1 MANITLD
8 ARQQQKH
15 DTSTNFNNAN
25 KLYLEGEFLVETDTG
40 KVKIGDGT
48 LGYKSLPYTIGTR
61 VPEGAKFT
69 DTTYTAGTG
78 LSLNGTSF
86 SISNSGVTAGSYGP
100 SQDSS
105 VGFGDSIDVP
115 YISVNSRGQIT
126 SADSRSITL
135 PAEPT
140 PASIGAANKIHT
152 HPTRDV
158 FKNATDNWAGS
169 VSAID
174 VPKIN
179 SIRSPKSAFLP
190 ANCITVEYSSNGGST
205 WSDYGL
211 TDVQKQ
217 DLFALSTSSNIKLSK
232 SSPVST
238 NDCVRI
244 TIEPLDRYVSFDQLY
259 VWFST
264 GSHTCALDLERSTI
278 GAKDTFSFIR
288 KDVPLGGWSGPNVIN
303 FPYGTFGGGTSQ
315 TNNAY
320 KYRITFKTIKL
331 GSSTQSPTISD
342 IRFYGENAWII
353 PNDMVKNDYP
363 FSWDRDMNVNFP
375 KQLKEQ
381 GKRVYSENNKPTP
394 DAIGAEPAFTKNTA
408 FNKNFGTT
416 AGTVCQGNDSR
427 LSNARPASDV
437 SAWAKEPNKPTYT
450 PTEVGVIGTA
460 PTSGQVAVFDGTT
473 GKIKST
479 GFTIAS
485 SVPSGAKFTD
495 TTYSAATSTVLGL
508 VKVGYTESGK
518 NYPVEL
524 DADDKMFVNVPWT
537 DTTYSVAT
545 VSEDGLM
552 PKIPSSSAQYLNGMG
567 QWSTPPDTKYT
578 NFVGSGSEA
587 KSGLVPSP
595 GTTAGTTKYLRED
608 GTWSVPPDT
617 TYIAGRAIE
626 ISQGAISVTS
636 SGVSSG
642 AYGLTDSTSV
652 NIGTS
657 FTVPGFVVDQCGRL
671 TQAYSR
677 TVTVNA
683 PNMTGA
689 TTSAAG
695 TAGLVPT
702 PTAGKP
708 TRYLCSTGEWSIPT
722 GTIYNGSTTI
732 SVKPSTT
739 DGEYNIYLAALFPG
753 TTSQSVGPSAS
764 GTINFGSAFNVP
776 YITIDQYGR
785 ITALANRSMILSGA
799 LASSSAPGLCPKLDS
814 GHPSYYLNANGTW
827 SLPRGR
833 VYGVKGEAET
843 DYREGQV
850 NITAA
855 NVGALAL
862 TGGTVSGSTTFSNN
876 VTINGELN
884 YDGGFY

>member
-135 PAEPT
+135 PSEPT
-140 PASIGAANKIHT
+140 P
-152 HPTRDV
+152 
-158 FKNATDNWAGS
+158 
-169 VSAID
+169 
-174 VPKIN
+174 
-179 SIRSPKSAFLP
+179 
-190 ANCITVEYSSNGGST
+190 
-205 WSDYGL
+205 
-211 TDVQKQ
+211 
-217 DLFALSTSSNIKLSK
+217 TS
-232 SSPVST
+232 
-238 NDCVRI
+238 
-244 TIEPLDRYVSFDQLY
+244 
-259 VWFST
+259 
-264 GSHTCALDLERSTI
+264 
-278 GAKDTFSFIR
+278 
-288 KDVPLGGWSGPNVIN
+288 
-303 FPYGTFGGGTSQ
+303 
-315 TNNAY
+315 
-320 KYRITFKTIKL
+320 
-331 GSSTQSPTISD
+331 
-342 IRFYGENAWII
+342 
-353 PNDMVKNDYP
+353 
-363 FSWDRDMNVNFP
+363 
-375 KQLKEQ
+375 
-381 GKRVYSENNKPTP
+381 
-394 DAIGAEPAFTKNTA
+394 IGAEPAFAKNTA
-408 FNKNFGTT
+408 FNKNFGTA
-416 AGTVCQGNDSR
+416 AGTVCQGDDSR

-450 PTEVGVIGTA
+450 PTEVGVIGTV

-495 TTYSAATSTVLGL
+495 TTYSAATSTALGL
-508 VKVGYTESGK
+508 VKVGYTESGR

-545 VSEDGLM
+545 TSANGLM
-552 PKIPSSSAQYLNGMG
+552 SSDDKTKLDGIADNANNYSLPVATSSVRGGIKIGYTESGKNYPVELSNEQAYVNVP
-567 QWSTPPDTKYT
+567 WEDTTYSVFT
-578 NFVGSGSEA
+578 GATTTAAGT
-587 KSGLVPSP
+587 SGLVPAP
-595 GTTAGTTKYLRED
+595 
-608 GTWSVPPDT
+608 
-617 TYIAGRAIE
+617 
-626 ISQGAISVTS
+626 TS
-636 SGVSSG
+636 GQS
-642 AYGLTDSTSV
+642 
-652 NIGTS
+652 
-657 FTVPGFVVDQCGRL
+657 
-671 TQAYSR
+671 
-677 TVTVNA
+677 
-683 PNMTGA
+683 
-689 TTSAAG
+689 
-695 TAGLVPT
+695 
-702 PTAGKP
+702 
-708 TRYLCSTGEWSIPT
+708 TRYLCSDGEWSIPT
-722 GTIYNGSTTI
+722 GSIYKGSTAI
-732 SVKPSTT
+732 SVKPSTV
-739 DGEYNIYLAALFPG
+739 DGEYNIYLVALFPG

-799 LASSSAPGLCPKLDS
+799 LASGSAPGLCPKLDS
-814 GHPSYYLNANGTW
+814 AHPSYYLNANGSW

>member
-135 PAEPT
+135 PSEPT
-140 PASIGAANKIHT
+140 P
-152 HPTRDV
+152 
-158 FKNATDNWAGS
+158 
-169 VSAID
+169 
-174 VPKIN
+174 
-179 SIRSPKSAFLP
+179 
-190 ANCITVEYSSNGGST
+190 
-205 WSDYGL
+205 
-211 TDVQKQ
+211 
-217 DLFALSTSSNIKLSK
+217 TS
-232 SSPVST
+232 
-238 NDCVRI
+238 
-244 TIEPLDRYVSFDQLY
+244 
-259 VWFST
+259 
-264 GSHTCALDLERSTI
+264 
-278 GAKDTFSFIR
+278 
-288 KDVPLGGWSGPNVIN
+288 
-303 FPYGTFGGGTSQ
+303 
-315 TNNAY
+315 
-320 KYRITFKTIKL
+320 
-331 GSSTQSPTISD
+331 
-342 IRFYGENAWII
+342 
-353 PNDMVKNDYP
+353 
-363 FSWDRDMNVNFP
+363 
-375 KQLKEQ
+375 
-381 GKRVYSENNKPTP
+381 
-394 DAIGAEPAFTKNTA
+394 IGAEPAFAKNTA
-408 FNKNFGTT
+408 FNKNFGSA

-537 DTTYSVAT
+537 DTNTTYSQATSSTLGLIKIGYTESGKNYPIELNTSGQAFVNVPWTDTTYSVAT
-545 VSEDGLM
+545 TSANGLM
-552 PKIPSSSAQYLNGMG
+552 SSDDKTKLDGIADNANNYSLPVATSSVRGGIKIGYTESGKNYPVELSNEQAYVNVP
-567 QWSTPPDTKYT
+567 WEDTTYSVFT
-578 NFVGSGSEA
+578 GATTTAAGT
-587 KSGLVPSP
+587 SGLVPAP
-595 GTTAGTTKYLRED
+595 
-608 GTWSVPPDT
+608 
-617 TYIAGRAIE
+617 
-626 ISQGAISVTS
+626 TS
-636 SGVSSG
+636 GQS
-642 AYGLTDSTSV
+642 
-652 NIGTS
+652 
-657 FTVPGFVVDQCGRL
+657 
-671 TQAYSR
+671 
-677 TVTVNA
+677 
-683 PNMTGA
+683 
-689 TTSAAG
+689 
-695 TAGLVPT
+695 
-702 PTAGKP
+702 
-708 TRYLCSTGEWSIPT
+708 TRYLCSDGEWSIPT
-722 GTIYNGSTTI
+722 GSIYKGSTAI

-739 DGEYNIYLAALFPG
+739 DGEYNIYLVALFPG

-814 GHPSYYLNANGTW
+814 SHPSYYLNANGNW

-855 NVGALAL
+855 NIGALSL
-862 TGGTVSGSTTFSNN
+862 SSGGTVAGATTFSSD
-876 VTINGELN
+876 VTISGELN

>member
-135 PAEPT
+135 P
-140 PASIGAANKIHT
+140 S
-152 HPTRDV
+152 
-158 FKNATDNWAGS
+158 
-169 VSAID
+169 
-174 VPKIN
+174 
-179 SIRSPKSAFLP
+179 
-190 ANCITVEYSSNGGST
+190 
-205 WSDYGL
+205 
-211 TDVQKQ
+211 
-217 DLFALSTSSNIKLSK
+217 
-232 SSPVST
+232 
-238 NDCVRI
+238 
-244 TIEPLDRYVSFDQLY
+244 
-259 VWFST
+259 
-264 GSHTCALDLERSTI
+264 
-278 GAKDTFSFIR
+278 
-288 KDVPLGGWSGPNVIN
+288 
-303 FPYGTFGGGTSQ
+303 
-315 TNNAY
+315 
-320 KYRITFKTIKL
+320 
-331 GSSTQSPTISD
+331 
-342 IRFYGENAWII
+342 
-353 PNDMVKNDYP
+353 
-363 FSWDRDMNVNFP
+363 
-375 KQLKEQ
+375 
-381 GKRVYSENNKPTP
+381 KPTP
-394 DAIGAEPAFTKNTA
+394 TSIGAEPAFAKNTA
-408 FNKNFGTT
+408 FNKNFGSA

-437 SAWAKEPNKPTYT
+437 SAWAKAPNKPTYT

-495 TTYSAATSTVLGL
+495 TTYSAATSTALGL
-508 VKVGYTESGK
+508 VKVGYTESGR

-537 DTTYSVAT
+537 DTNTTYSQATSSTLGLIKIGYTESGKNYPIELNTSGQAYVNVPWKDTTYSVFTGAT
-545 VSEDGLM
+545 TTAAG
-552 PKIPSSSAQYLNGMG
+552 
-567 QWSTPPDTKYT
+567 T
-578 NFVGSGSEA
+578 
-587 KSGLVPSP
+587 SGLVPAP
-595 GTTAGTTKYLRED
+595 
-608 GTWSVPPDT
+608 
-617 TYIAGRAIE
+617 
-626 ISQGAISVTS
+626 TS
-636 SGVSSG
+636 GQS
-642 AYGLTDSTSV
+642 
-652 NIGTS
+652 
-657 FTVPGFVVDQCGRL
+657 
-671 TQAYSR
+671 
-677 TVTVNA
+677 
-683 PNMTGA
+683 
-689 TTSAAG
+689 
-695 TAGLVPT
+695 
-702 PTAGKP
+702 
-708 TRYLCSTGEWSIPT
+708 TRYLCSDGEWSIPT
-722 GTIYNGSTTI
+722 GSIYKGSTAI

-739 DGEYNIYLAALFPG
+739 DGEYNIYLVALFPG

-827 SLPRGR
+827 SAPRGR
-833 VYGVKGEAET
+833 VYGVKGNAET
-843 DYREGQV
+843 AYREGQV
-850 NITAA
+850 NLTAA
-855 NVGALAL
+855 NIGALPI
-862 TGGTVSGSTTFSNN
+862 TGGTVSGATTFSDT
-876 VTINGELN
+876 VTLSTAGSIIYDDGF
-884 YDGGFY
+884 YDG

>member
-1 MANITLD
+1 MANITLN

-135 PAEPT
+135 PSEPT
-140 PASIGAANKIHT
+140 PAS
-152 HPTRDV
+152 
-158 FKNATDNWAGS
+158 
-169 VSAID
+169 
-174 VPKIN
+174 
-179 SIRSPKSAFLP
+179 
-190 ANCITVEYSSNGGST
+190 
-205 WSDYGL
+205 
-211 TDVQKQ
+211 
-217 DLFALSTSSNIKLSK
+217 
-232 SSPVST
+232 
-238 NDCVRI
+238 
-244 TIEPLDRYVSFDQLY
+244 
-259 VWFST
+259 
-264 GSHTCALDLERSTI
+264 
-278 GAKDTFSFIR
+278 
-288 KDVPLGGWSGPNVIN
+288 
-303 FPYGTFGGGTSQ
+303 
-315 TNNAY
+315 
-320 KYRITFKTIKL
+320 
-331 GSSTQSPTISD
+331 
-342 IRFYGENAWII
+342 
-353 PNDMVKNDYP
+353 
-363 FSWDRDMNVNFP
+363 
-375 KQLKEQ
+375 
-381 GKRVYSENNKPTP
+381 
-394 DAIGAEPAFTKNTA
+394 IGAEPAFTKNTA
-408 FNKNFGTT
+408 FNKNFGTS
-416 AGTVCQGNDSR
+416 AGTVCQGDDSR

-450 PTEVGVIGTA
+450 PTEVGVIGTV

-495 TTYSAATSTVLGL
+495 TTYSAATSTALGL
-508 VKVGYTESGK
+508 VKVGYTESGR

-537 DTTYSVAT
+537 DTNTTYSQATSSTLGLIKVGYTESGKNYPIELNTSGQAYVNVPWEDTTYSVFTGAT
-545 VSEDGLM
+545 TTAAG
-552 PKIPSSSAQYLNGMG
+552 
-567 QWSTPPDTKYT
+567 T
-578 NFVGSGSEA
+578 
-587 KSGLVPSP
+587 SGLVPAP
-595 GTTAGTTKYLRED
+595 
-608 GTWSVPPDT
+608 
-617 TYIAGRAIE
+617 
-626 ISQGAISVTS
+626 TS
-636 SGVSSG
+636 GQS
-642 AYGLTDSTSV
+642 
-652 NIGTS
+652 
-657 FTVPGFVVDQCGRL
+657 
-671 TQAYSR
+671 
-677 TVTVNA
+677 
-683 PNMTGA
+683 
-689 TTSAAG
+689 
-695 TAGLVPT
+695 
-702 PTAGKP
+702 

-722 GTIYNGSTTI
+722 GTIYNGSTAI

-739 DGEYNIYLAALFPG
+739 DGEYNIYLVALFPG

-776 YITIDQYGR
+776 HITIDQYGR

-827 SLPRGR
+827 SAPRGR
-833 VYGVKGEAET
+833 VYGVKGNAET
-843 DYREGQV
+843 AYREGQV
-850 NITAA
+850 NLTAA
-855 NVGALAL
+855 NIGALSL
-862 TGGTVSGSTTFSNN
+862 SSGGTVSGLTTFESR
-876 VTINGELN
+876 VTITQAGFLT
-884 YDGGFY
+884 YDDGFY

>member
-135 PAEPT
+135 P
-140 PASIGAANKIHT
+140 S
-152 HPTRDV
+152 
-158 FKNATDNWAGS
+158 
-169 VSAID
+169 
-174 VPKIN
+174 
-179 SIRSPKSAFLP
+179 
-190 ANCITVEYSSNGGST
+190 
-205 WSDYGL
+205 
-211 TDVQKQ
+211 
-217 DLFALSTSSNIKLSK
+217 
-232 SSPVST
+232 
-238 NDCVRI
+238 
-244 TIEPLDRYVSFDQLY
+244 
-259 VWFST
+259 
-264 GSHTCALDLERSTI
+264 
-278 GAKDTFSFIR
+278 
-288 KDVPLGGWSGPNVIN
+288 
-303 FPYGTFGGGTSQ
+303 
-315 TNNAY
+315 
-320 KYRITFKTIKL
+320 
-331 GSSTQSPTISD
+331 
-342 IRFYGENAWII
+342 
-353 PNDMVKNDYP
+353 
-363 FSWDRDMNVNFP
+363 
-375 KQLKEQ
+375 
-381 GKRVYSENNKPTP
+381 KPTP
-394 DAIGAEPAFTKNTA
+394 TSIGAEPAFAKNTA
-408 FNKNFGTT
+408 FNKNFGSA

-537 DTTYSVAT
+537 DTDTTYSQATSSTLGLIKIGYTESGKNYPVELNTSGQAFVNVPWTDTTYPVATTSANGLMSSVDKRKLDGIADNANNYSLPVATSSVRGGIKIGYTESGKNYPIKLSNEQAYVNVPWTDTTYSVFTGAT
-545 VSEDGLM
+545 TTAAG
-552 PKIPSSSAQYLNGMG
+552 
-567 QWSTPPDTKYT
+567 T
-578 NFVGSGSEA
+578 
-587 KSGLVPSP
+587 SGLVPAP
-595 GTTAGTTKYLRED
+595 
-608 GTWSVPPDT
+608 
-617 TYIAGRAIE
+617 
-626 ISQGAISVTS
+626 TS
-636 SGVSSG
+636 GQS
-642 AYGLTDSTSV
+642 
-652 NIGTS
+652 
-657 FTVPGFVVDQCGRL
+657 
-671 TQAYSR
+671 
-677 TVTVNA
+677 
-683 PNMTGA
+683 
-689 TTSAAG
+689 
-695 TAGLVPT
+695 
-702 PTAGKP
+702 
-708 TRYLCSTGEWSIPT
+708 TRYLCSDGEWSIPT
-722 GTIYNGSTTI
+722 GSIYKGSTAI

-739 DGEYNIYLAALFPG
+739 DGEYNIYLVALFPG

-827 SLPRGR
+827 SAPRGR
-833 VYGVKGEAET
+833 VYGVKGNAET
-843 DYREGQV
+843 AYREGQV

>member
-135 PAEPT
+135 PSEPT
-140 PASIGAANKIHT
+140 P
-152 HPTRDV
+152 
-158 FKNATDNWAGS
+158 
-169 VSAID
+169 
-174 VPKIN
+174 
-179 SIRSPKSAFLP
+179 
-190 ANCITVEYSSNGGST
+190 
-205 WSDYGL
+205 
-211 TDVQKQ
+211 
-217 DLFALSTSSNIKLSK
+217 TS
-232 SSPVST
+232 
-238 NDCVRI
+238 
-244 TIEPLDRYVSFDQLY
+244 
-259 VWFST
+259 
-264 GSHTCALDLERSTI
+264 
-278 GAKDTFSFIR
+278 
-288 KDVPLGGWSGPNVIN
+288 
-303 FPYGTFGGGTSQ
+303 
-315 TNNAY
+315 
-320 KYRITFKTIKL
+320 
-331 GSSTQSPTISD
+331 
-342 IRFYGENAWII
+342 
-353 PNDMVKNDYP
+353 
-363 FSWDRDMNVNFP
+363 
-375 KQLKEQ
+375 
-381 GKRVYSENNKPTP
+381 
-394 DAIGAEPAFTKNTA
+394 IGAEPAFAKNTA
-408 FNKNFGTT
+408 FNKNFGSA

-537 DTTYSVAT
+537 DTNTTYSQATSSTLGLIKIGYTESGKNYPIELNTSGQAYVNVPWEDTTYSVFTGAT
-545 VSEDGLM
+545 TTAAG
-552 PKIPSSSAQYLNGMG
+552 
-567 QWSTPPDTKYT
+567 T
-578 NFVGSGSEA
+578 
-587 KSGLVPSP
+587 SGLVPAP
-595 GTTAGTTKYLRED
+595 
-608 GTWSVPPDT
+608 
-617 TYIAGRAIE
+617 
-626 ISQGAISVTS
+626 TS
-636 SGVSSG
+636 GQS
-642 AYGLTDSTSV
+642 
-652 NIGTS
+652 
-657 FTVPGFVVDQCGRL
+657 
-671 TQAYSR
+671 
-677 TVTVNA
+677 
-683 PNMTGA
+683 
-689 TTSAAG
+689 
-695 TAGLVPT
+695 
-702 PTAGKP
+702 

-722 GTIYNGSTTI
+722 GTIYNGSTAI
-732 SVKPSTT
+732 SVKPSTV
-739 DGEYNIYLAALFPG
+739 DGEYNIYLVALFPG

-776 YITIDQYGR
+776 HITIDQYGR

-827 SLPRGR
+827 SAPRGR
-833 VYGVKGEAET
+833 VYGVKGESET

>member
-135 PAEPT
+135 PSEPT
-140 PASIGAANKIHT
+140 P
-152 HPTRDV
+152 
-158 FKNATDNWAGS
+158 
-169 VSAID
+169 
-174 VPKIN
+174 
-179 SIRSPKSAFLP
+179 
-190 ANCITVEYSSNGGST
+190 
-205 WSDYGL
+205 
-211 TDVQKQ
+211 
-217 DLFALSTSSNIKLSK
+217 TS
-232 SSPVST
+232 
-238 NDCVRI
+238 
-244 TIEPLDRYVSFDQLY
+244 
-259 VWFST
+259 
-264 GSHTCALDLERSTI
+264 
-278 GAKDTFSFIR
+278 
-288 KDVPLGGWSGPNVIN
+288 
-303 FPYGTFGGGTSQ
+303 
-315 TNNAY
+315 
-320 KYRITFKTIKL
+320 
-331 GSSTQSPTISD
+331 
-342 IRFYGENAWII
+342 
-353 PNDMVKNDYP
+353 
-363 FSWDRDMNVNFP
+363 
-375 KQLKEQ
+375 
-381 GKRVYSENNKPTP
+381 
-394 DAIGAEPAFTKNTA
+394 IGAEPAFAKNTA
-408 FNKNFGTT
+408 FNKNFGSA

-495 TTYSAATSTVLGL
+495 TTYSAATSTALGL
-508 VKVGYTESGK
+508 VKVGYTESGR

-537 DTTYSVAT
+537 DTNTTYSQATSSTLGLIKIGYTESGKNYPIELNTSGQAYVNVPWEDTTYSV
-545 VSEDGLM
+545 
-552 PKIPSSSAQYLNGMG
+552 
-567 QWSTPPDTKYT
+567 
-578 NFVGSGSEA
+578 F
-587 KSGLVPSP
+587 
-595 GTTAGTTKYLRED
+595 
-608 GTWSVPPDT
+608 
-617 TYIAGRAIE
+617 
-626 ISQGAISVTS
+626 
-636 SGVSSG
+636 
-642 AYGLTDSTSV
+642 
-652 NIGTS
+652 
-657 FTVPGFVVDQCGRL
+657 
-671 TQAYSR
+671 
-677 TVTVNA
+677 
-683 PNMTGA
+683 TGA

-739 DGEYNIYLAALFPG
+739 DGEYNIYLVALFPG

-814 GHPSYYLNANGTW
+814 SHPSYYLNANGNW

>member
-1 MANITLD
+1 MANITLG

-135 PAEPT
+135 PSEPT
-140 PASIGAANKIHT
+140 P
-152 HPTRDV
+152 
-158 FKNATDNWAGS
+158 
-169 VSAID
+169 
-174 VPKIN
+174 
-179 SIRSPKSAFLP
+179 
-190 ANCITVEYSSNGGST
+190 
-205 WSDYGL
+205 
-211 TDVQKQ
+211 
-217 DLFALSTSSNIKLSK
+217 TS
-232 SSPVST
+232 
-238 NDCVRI
+238 
-244 TIEPLDRYVSFDQLY
+244 
-259 VWFST
+259 
-264 GSHTCALDLERSTI
+264 
-278 GAKDTFSFIR
+278 
-288 KDVPLGGWSGPNVIN
+288 
-303 FPYGTFGGGTSQ
+303 
-315 TNNAY
+315 
-320 KYRITFKTIKL
+320 
-331 GSSTQSPTISD
+331 
-342 IRFYGENAWII
+342 
-353 PNDMVKNDYP
+353 
-363 FSWDRDMNVNFP
+363 
-375 KQLKEQ
+375 
-381 GKRVYSENNKPTP
+381 
-394 DAIGAEPAFTKNTA
+394 IGAEPAFTKNTA
-408 FNKNFGTT
+408 FNKNFGTA
-416 AGTVCQGNDSR
+416 AGTVCQGDDSR

-450 PTEVGVIGTA
+450 PTEVGVIGTV

-495 TTYSAATSTVLGL
+495 TTYSAATSTALGL
-508 VKVGYTESGK
+508 VKVGYTESGR

-537 DTTYSVAT
+537 DTNTTYSQATSSTLGLIKIGYTESGKNYPIELNTSGQAYVNVPWEDTTYSVFTGAT
-545 VSEDGLM
+545 TTAAG
-552 PKIPSSSAQYLNGMG
+552 
-567 QWSTPPDTKYT
+567 T
-578 NFVGSGSEA
+578 
-587 KSGLVPSP
+587 SGLVPAP
-595 GTTAGTTKYLRED
+595 
-608 GTWSVPPDT
+608 
-617 TYIAGRAIE
+617 
-626 ISQGAISVTS
+626 TS
-636 SGVSSG
+636 GQS
-642 AYGLTDSTSV
+642 
-652 NIGTS
+652 
-657 FTVPGFVVDQCGRL
+657 
-671 TQAYSR
+671 
-677 TVTVNA
+677 
-683 PNMTGA
+683 
-689 TTSAAG
+689 
-695 TAGLVPT
+695 
-702 PTAGKP
+702 

-722 GTIYNGSTTI
+722 GTIYNGSTAI

-739 DGEYNIYLAALFPG
+739 DGEYNIYLVALFPG

>member
-1 MANITLD
+1 MADITLN

-48 LGYKSLPYTIGTR
+48 LSYKSLPYTIGTR

-86 SISNSGVTAGSYGP
+86 SISNSGVTASSYGP

-135 PAEPT
+135 PSEPT
-140 PASIGAANKIHT
+140 P
-152 HPTRDV
+152 
-158 FKNATDNWAGS
+158 
-169 VSAID
+169 
-174 VPKIN
+174 
-179 SIRSPKSAFLP
+179 
-190 ANCITVEYSSNGGST
+190 
-205 WSDYGL
+205 
-211 TDVQKQ
+211 
-217 DLFALSTSSNIKLSK
+217 TS
-232 SSPVST
+232 
-238 NDCVRI
+238 
-244 TIEPLDRYVSFDQLY
+244 
-259 VWFST
+259 
-264 GSHTCALDLERSTI
+264 
-278 GAKDTFSFIR
+278 
-288 KDVPLGGWSGPNVIN
+288 
-303 FPYGTFGGGTSQ
+303 
-315 TNNAY
+315 
-320 KYRITFKTIKL
+320 
-331 GSSTQSPTISD
+331 
-342 IRFYGENAWII
+342 
-353 PNDMVKNDYP
+353 
-363 FSWDRDMNVNFP
+363 
-375 KQLKEQ
+375 
-381 GKRVYSENNKPTP
+381 
-394 DAIGAEPAFTKNTA
+394 IGAEPAFAKNTA
-408 FNKNFGTT
+408 FNKNFGSA

-495 TTYSAATSTVLGL
+495 TTYSAATSTALGL
-508 VKVGYTESGK
+508 VKVGYTESGR

-537 DTTYSVAT
+537 DTNTTYSQATSSTLGLIKIGYTESGKNYPIELNTSGQAYVNVPWEDTTYSVFTGAT
-545 VSEDGLM
+545 TTAAG
-552 PKIPSSSAQYLNGMG
+552 
-567 QWSTPPDTKYT
+567 T
-578 NFVGSGSEA
+578 
-587 KSGLVPSP
+587 SGLVPAP
-595 GTTAGTTKYLRED
+595 
-608 GTWSVPPDT
+608 
-617 TYIAGRAIE
+617 
-626 ISQGAISVTS
+626 TS
-636 SGVSSG
+636 GQS
-642 AYGLTDSTSV
+642 
-652 NIGTS
+652 
-657 FTVPGFVVDQCGRL
+657 
-671 TQAYSR
+671 
-677 TVTVNA
+677 
-683 PNMTGA
+683 
-689 TTSAAG
+689 
-695 TAGLVPT
+695 
-702 PTAGKP
+702 
-708 TRYLCSTGEWSIPT
+708 TRYLCSDGEWSIPT
-722 GTIYNGSTTI
+722 GSIYKGSTAI

-739 DGEYNIYLAALFPG
+739 DGEYNIYLVALFPG

-827 SLPRGR
+827 SAPRGR
-833 VYGVKGEAET
+833 VYGVKGNAET
-843 DYREGQV
+843 AYREGQV

-855 NVGALAL
+855 NVGALPI
-862 TGGTVSGSTTFSNN
+862 TGGTVSGATTFSDT
-876 VTINGELN
+876 VTLSTAGSITYDDGF
-884 YDGGFY
+884 YDG

>member
-135 PAEPT
+135 PSEPT
-140 PASIGAANKIHT
+140 P
-152 HPTRDV
+152 
-158 FKNATDNWAGS
+158 
-169 VSAID
+169 
-174 VPKIN
+174 
-179 SIRSPKSAFLP
+179 
-190 ANCITVEYSSNGGST
+190 
-205 WSDYGL
+205 
-211 TDVQKQ
+211 
-217 DLFALSTSSNIKLSK
+217 TS
-232 SSPVST
+232 
-238 NDCVRI
+238 
-244 TIEPLDRYVSFDQLY
+244 
-259 VWFST
+259 
-264 GSHTCALDLERSTI
+264 
-278 GAKDTFSFIR
+278 
-288 KDVPLGGWSGPNVIN
+288 
-303 FPYGTFGGGTSQ
+303 
-315 TNNAY
+315 
-320 KYRITFKTIKL
+320 
-331 GSSTQSPTISD
+331 
-342 IRFYGENAWII
+342 
-353 PNDMVKNDYP
+353 
-363 FSWDRDMNVNFP
+363 
-375 KQLKEQ
+375 
-381 GKRVYSENNKPTP
+381 
-394 DAIGAEPAFTKNTA
+394 IGAEPAFAKNTA
-408 FNKNFGTT
+408 FNKNFGSA

-450 PTEVGVIGTA
+450 PTEVGVIGTV

-495 TTYSAATSTVLGL
+495 TTYSAATSTALGL
-508 VKVGYTESGK
+508 VKVGYTESGR

-537 DTTYSVAT
+537 DTNTTYSQATSSTLGLIKIGYTESGKNYPIELNTSGQAYVNVPWEDTTYSVFTGAT
-545 VSEDGLM
+545 TTAAG
-552 PKIPSSSAQYLNGMG
+552 
-567 QWSTPPDTKYT
+567 T
-578 NFVGSGSEA
+578 
-587 KSGLVPSP
+587 SGLVPAP
-595 GTTAGTTKYLRED
+595 
-608 GTWSVPPDT
+608 
-617 TYIAGRAIE
+617 
-626 ISQGAISVTS
+626 TS
-636 SGVSSG
+636 GQS
-642 AYGLTDSTSV
+642 
-652 NIGTS
+652 
-657 FTVPGFVVDQCGRL
+657 
-671 TQAYSR
+671 
-677 TVTVNA
+677 
-683 PNMTGA
+683 
-689 TTSAAG
+689 
-695 TAGLVPT
+695 
-702 PTAGKP
+702 

-739 DGEYNIYLAALFPG
+739 DGEYNIYLVALFPG

-814 GHPSYYLNANGTW
+814 SHPSYYLNANGNW

-855 NVGALAL
+855 NIGALPI
-862 TGGTVSGSTTFSNN
+862 TGGTVSGATIFSDTVTFS
-876 VTINGELN
+876 TAGSIT
-884 YDGGFY
+884 YDDGFY

>member
-1 MANITLD
+1 MADITLN

-48 LGYKSLPYTIGTR
+48 LSYKSLPYTIGTR

-135 PAEPT
+135 PSEPT
-140 PASIGAANKIHT
+140 P
-152 HPTRDV
+152 
-158 FKNATDNWAGS
+158 
-169 VSAID
+169 
-174 VPKIN
+174 
-179 SIRSPKSAFLP
+179 
-190 ANCITVEYSSNGGST
+190 
-205 WSDYGL
+205 
-211 TDVQKQ
+211 
-217 DLFALSTSSNIKLSK
+217 TS
-232 SSPVST
+232 
-238 NDCVRI
+238 
-244 TIEPLDRYVSFDQLY
+244 
-259 VWFST
+259 
-264 GSHTCALDLERSTI
+264 
-278 GAKDTFSFIR
+278 
-288 KDVPLGGWSGPNVIN
+288 
-303 FPYGTFGGGTSQ
+303 
-315 TNNAY
+315 
-320 KYRITFKTIKL
+320 
-331 GSSTQSPTISD
+331 
-342 IRFYGENAWII
+342 
-353 PNDMVKNDYP
+353 
-363 FSWDRDMNVNFP
+363 
-375 KQLKEQ
+375 
-381 GKRVYSENNKPTP
+381 
-394 DAIGAEPAFTKNTA
+394 IGAEPAFAKNTA
-408 FNKNFGTT
+408 FNKNFGSA

-495 TTYSAATSTVLGL
+495 TTYSAATSTALGL
-508 VKVGYTESGK
+508 VKVGYTESGR

-537 DTTYSVAT
+537 DTNTTYSQATSSTLGLIKIGYTESGKNYPIELNTSGQAYVNVPWEDTTYSVFTGAT
-545 VSEDGLM
+545 TTAAG
-552 PKIPSSSAQYLNGMG
+552 
-567 QWSTPPDTKYT
+567 T
-578 NFVGSGSEA
+578 
-587 KSGLVPSP
+587 SGLVPAP
-595 GTTAGTTKYLRED
+595 
-608 GTWSVPPDT
+608 
-617 TYIAGRAIE
+617 
-626 ISQGAISVTS
+626 TS
-636 SGVSSG
+636 GQS
-642 AYGLTDSTSV
+642 
-652 NIGTS
+652 
-657 FTVPGFVVDQCGRL
+657 
-671 TQAYSR
+671 
-677 TVTVNA
+677 
-683 PNMTGA
+683 
-689 TTSAAG
+689 
-695 TAGLVPT
+695 
-702 PTAGKP
+702 
-708 TRYLCSTGEWSIPT
+708 TRYLCSDGEWSIPT
-722 GTIYNGSTTI
+722 GSIYKGSTAI

-739 DGEYNIYLAALFPG
+739 DGEYNIYLVALFPG

-827 SLPRGR
+827 SAPRGR
-833 VYGVKGEAET
+833 VYGVKGNAET
-843 DYREGQV
+843 AYREGQV

-855 NVGALAL
+855 NVGALPI
-862 TGGTVSGSTTFSNN
+862 TGGTVSGATTFSDT
-876 VTINGELN
+876 VTLSTAGSITYDDGF
-884 YDGGFY
+884 YDG

>member
-1 MANITLD
+1 MADITLN

-48 LGYKSLPYTIGTR
+48 LSYESLPYTIGTR

-135 PAEPT
+135 PSEPT
-140 PASIGAANKIHT
+140 P
-152 HPTRDV
+152 
-158 FKNATDNWAGS
+158 
-169 VSAID
+169 
-174 VPKIN
+174 
-179 SIRSPKSAFLP
+179 
-190 ANCITVEYSSNGGST
+190 
-205 WSDYGL
+205 
-211 TDVQKQ
+211 
-217 DLFALSTSSNIKLSK
+217 TS
-232 SSPVST
+232 
-238 NDCVRI
+238 
-244 TIEPLDRYVSFDQLY
+244 
-259 VWFST
+259 
-264 GSHTCALDLERSTI
+264 
-278 GAKDTFSFIR
+278 
-288 KDVPLGGWSGPNVIN
+288 
-303 FPYGTFGGGTSQ
+303 
-315 TNNAY
+315 
-320 KYRITFKTIKL
+320 
-331 GSSTQSPTISD
+331 
-342 IRFYGENAWII
+342 
-353 PNDMVKNDYP
+353 
-363 FSWDRDMNVNFP
+363 
-375 KQLKEQ
+375 
-381 GKRVYSENNKPTP
+381 
-394 DAIGAEPAFTKNTA
+394 IGAEPAFTKNTA
-408 FNKNFGTT
+408 FNKNFGTA
-416 AGTVCQGNDSR
+416 AGTVCQGDDSR

-450 PTEVGVIGTA
+450 PTEVGVIGTV

-495 TTYSAATSTVLGL
+495 TTYSAATSTALGL
-508 VKVGYTESGK
+508 VKVGYTESGR

-537 DTTYSVAT
+537 DTNTTYSQATSSTLGLIKIGYTESGKNYPIELNTSGQAFVNVPWTDTTYSVAT
-545 VSEDGLM
+545 TSANGLM
-552 PKIPSSSAQYLNGMG
+552 SSDDKTKLDGIADNANNYSLPVATSSVRGGIKIGYTESGKNYPVELSNEQAYVNVP
-567 QWSTPPDTKYT
+567 WEDTTYSVFT
-578 NFVGSGSEA
+578 GATTTAAGT
-587 KSGLVPSP
+587 SGLVPAP
-595 GTTAGTTKYLRED
+595 
-608 GTWSVPPDT
+608 
-617 TYIAGRAIE
+617 
-626 ISQGAISVTS
+626 TS
-636 SGVSSG
+636 GQS
-642 AYGLTDSTSV
+642 
-652 NIGTS
+652 
-657 FTVPGFVVDQCGRL
+657 
-671 TQAYSR
+671 
-677 TVTVNA
+677 
-683 PNMTGA
+683 
-689 TTSAAG
+689 
-695 TAGLVPT
+695 
-702 PTAGKP
+702 
-708 TRYLCSTGEWSIPT
+708 TRYLCSDGEWSIPT

-739 DGEYNIYLAALFPG
+739 DGEYNIYLVALFPG

-814 GHPSYYLNANGTW
+814 SHPSYYLNANGSW

-855 NVGALAL
+855 NVGALPI
-862 TGGTVSGSTTFSNN
+862 TGGTVSGATTFSDT
-876 VTINGELN
+876 VTLSTAGSITYDDGF
-884 YDGGFY
+884 YDG

>member
-135 PAEPT
+135 PSEPT
-140 PASIGAANKIHT
+140 P
-152 HPTRDV
+152 
-158 FKNATDNWAGS
+158 
-169 VSAID
+169 
-174 VPKIN
+174 
-179 SIRSPKSAFLP
+179 
-190 ANCITVEYSSNGGST
+190 
-205 WSDYGL
+205 
-211 TDVQKQ
+211 
-217 DLFALSTSSNIKLSK
+217 TS
-232 SSPVST
+232 
-238 NDCVRI
+238 
-244 TIEPLDRYVSFDQLY
+244 
-259 VWFST
+259 
-264 GSHTCALDLERSTI
+264 
-278 GAKDTFSFIR
+278 
-288 KDVPLGGWSGPNVIN
+288 
-303 FPYGTFGGGTSQ
+303 
-315 TNNAY
+315 
-320 KYRITFKTIKL
+320 
-331 GSSTQSPTISD
+331 
-342 IRFYGENAWII
+342 
-353 PNDMVKNDYP
+353 
-363 FSWDRDMNVNFP
+363 
-375 KQLKEQ
+375 
-381 GKRVYSENNKPTP
+381 
-394 DAIGAEPAFTKNTA
+394 IGAEPAFTKNTA
-408 FNKNFGTT
+408 FNKNFGTA

-537 DTTYSVAT
+537 DTNTTYSQATSSTLGLIKIGYTESGKNYPIELNTSGQAYVNVPWEDTTYSVFTGAT
-545 VSEDGLM
+545 TTAAG
-552 PKIPSSSAQYLNGMG
+552 
-567 QWSTPPDTKYT
+567 T
-578 NFVGSGSEA
+578 
-587 KSGLVPSP
+587 SGLVPAP
-595 GTTAGTTKYLRED
+595 
-608 GTWSVPPDT
+608 
-617 TYIAGRAIE
+617 
-626 ISQGAISVTS
+626 TS
-636 SGVSSG
+636 GQS
-642 AYGLTDSTSV
+642 
-652 NIGTS
+652 
-657 FTVPGFVVDQCGRL
+657 
-671 TQAYSR
+671 
-677 TVTVNA
+677 
-683 PNMTGA
+683 
-689 TTSAAG
+689 
-695 TAGLVPT
+695 
-702 PTAGKP
+702 
-708 TRYLCSTGEWSIPT
+708 TRYLCSDGEWSIPT
-722 GTIYNGSTTI
+722 GSIYKGSTAI

-739 DGEYNIYLAALFPG
+739 DGEYNIYLVALFPG

-827 SLPRGR
+827 SAPRGR
-833 VYGVKGEAET
+833 VYGVKGNAET
-843 DYREGQV
+843 AYREGQV

-855 NVGALAL
+855 NVGALPI
-862 TGGTVSGSTTFSNN
+862 TGGTVSGATTFSDT
-876 VTINGELN
+876 VTLSTAGSITYDDGF
-884 YDGGFY
+884 YDG

>member
-135 PAEPT
+135 PSEPT
-140 PASIGAANKIHT
+140 P
-152 HPTRDV
+152 
-158 FKNATDNWAGS
+158 
-169 VSAID
+169 
-174 VPKIN
+174 
-179 SIRSPKSAFLP
+179 
-190 ANCITVEYSSNGGST
+190 
-205 WSDYGL
+205 
-211 TDVQKQ
+211 
-217 DLFALSTSSNIKLSK
+217 TS
-232 SSPVST
+232 
-238 NDCVRI
+238 
-244 TIEPLDRYVSFDQLY
+244 
-259 VWFST
+259 
-264 GSHTCALDLERSTI
+264 
-278 GAKDTFSFIR
+278 
-288 KDVPLGGWSGPNVIN
+288 
-303 FPYGTFGGGTSQ
+303 
-315 TNNAY
+315 
-320 KYRITFKTIKL
+320 
-331 GSSTQSPTISD
+331 
-342 IRFYGENAWII
+342 
-353 PNDMVKNDYP
+353 
-363 FSWDRDMNVNFP
+363 
-375 KQLKEQ
+375 
-381 GKRVYSENNKPTP
+381 
-394 DAIGAEPAFTKNTA
+394 IGAEPAFAKNTA
-408 FNKNFGTT
+408 FNKNFGSA

-537 DTTYSVAT
+537 DTNTTYSQATSSTLGLIKIGYTESGKNYPIELNTSGQAYVNVPWEDTTYSVFTGAT
-545 VSEDGLM
+545 TTAAG
-552 PKIPSSSAQYLNGMG
+552 
-567 QWSTPPDTKYT
+567 T
-578 NFVGSGSEA
+578 
-587 KSGLVPSP
+587 SGLVPAP
-595 GTTAGTTKYLRED
+595 
-608 GTWSVPPDT
+608 
-617 TYIAGRAIE
+617 
-626 ISQGAISVTS
+626 TS
-636 SGVSSG
+636 GQS
-642 AYGLTDSTSV
+642 
-652 NIGTS
+652 
-657 FTVPGFVVDQCGRL
+657 
-671 TQAYSR
+671 
-677 TVTVNA
+677 
-683 PNMTGA
+683 
-689 TTSAAG
+689 
-695 TAGLVPT
+695 
-702 PTAGKP
+702 

-722 GTIYNGSTTI
+722 GTIYNGSTAI

-739 DGEYNIYLAALFPG
+739 DGEYNIYLVALFPG

-827 SLPRGR
+827 SAPRGR
-833 VYGVKGEAET
+833 VYGVKGNAET
-843 DYREGQV
+843 TYREGQV
-850 NITAA
+850 NLTAA
-855 NVGALAL
+855 NIGALSL
-862 TGGTVSGSTTFSNN
+862 SSGGTVSGLTTFESR
-876 VTINGELN
+876 VTITQAGFLT
-884 YDGGFY
+884 YDDGFY

>member
-135 PAEPT
+135 PSEPT
-140 PASIGAANKIHT
+140 P
-152 HPTRDV
+152 
-158 FKNATDNWAGS
+158 
-169 VSAID
+169 
-174 VPKIN
+174 
-179 SIRSPKSAFLP
+179 
-190 ANCITVEYSSNGGST
+190 
-205 WSDYGL
+205 
-211 TDVQKQ
+211 
-217 DLFALSTSSNIKLSK
+217 TS
-232 SSPVST
+232 
-238 NDCVRI
+238 
-244 TIEPLDRYVSFDQLY
+244 
-259 VWFST
+259 
-264 GSHTCALDLERSTI
+264 
-278 GAKDTFSFIR
+278 
-288 KDVPLGGWSGPNVIN
+288 
-303 FPYGTFGGGTSQ
+303 
-315 TNNAY
+315 
-320 KYRITFKTIKL
+320 
-331 GSSTQSPTISD
+331 
-342 IRFYGENAWII
+342 
-353 PNDMVKNDYP
+353 
-363 FSWDRDMNVNFP
+363 
-375 KQLKEQ
+375 
-381 GKRVYSENNKPTP
+381 
-394 DAIGAEPAFTKNTA
+394 IGAEPAFAKNTA
-408 FNKNFGTT
+408 FNKNFGSA
-416 AGTVCQGNDSR
+416 AGTVCRGNDSR

-508 VKVGYTESGK
+508 VKVGYTESGR

-537 DTTYSVAT
+537 NTNTTYSQATSSTLGLIKIGYTESGKNYPIELNTSGQAYVNVPWEDTTYSVFTGAT
-545 VSEDGLM
+545 TTAAG
-552 PKIPSSSAQYLNGMG
+552 
-567 QWSTPPDTKYT
+567 T
-578 NFVGSGSEA
+578 
-587 KSGLVPSP
+587 SGLVPAP
-595 GTTAGTTKYLRED
+595 
-608 GTWSVPPDT
+608 
-617 TYIAGRAIE
+617 
-626 ISQGAISVTS
+626 TS
-636 SGVSSG
+636 GQS
-642 AYGLTDSTSV
+642 
-652 NIGTS
+652 
-657 FTVPGFVVDQCGRL
+657 
-671 TQAYSR
+671 
-677 TVTVNA
+677 
-683 PNMTGA
+683 
-689 TTSAAG
+689 
-695 TAGLVPT
+695 
-702 PTAGKP
+702 
-708 TRYLCSTGEWSIPT
+708 TRYLCSTGKWSIPT
-722 GTIYNGSTTI
+722 GTIYNGSTAI

-739 DGEYNIYLAALFPG
+739 DGEYNIYLVALFPG
-753 TTSQSVGPSAS
+753 TTRQSVGPSAS

-827 SLPRGR
+827 SAPRGR
-833 VYGVKGEAET
+833 VYGVKGSAET
-843 DYREGQV
+843 AYREGQV

-855 NVGALAL
+855 NVGALPI
-862 TGGTVSGSTTFSNN
+862 TGGTVSGATTFSDT
-876 VTINGELN
+876 VTLSTAGSITYDDGF
-884 YDGGFY
+884 YDG

>member
-8 ARQQQKH
+8 ARQQQRH

-135 PAEPT
+135 PSEPT
-140 PASIGAANKIHT
+140 P
-152 HPTRDV
+152 
-158 FKNATDNWAGS
+158 
-169 VSAID
+169 
-174 VPKIN
+174 
-179 SIRSPKSAFLP
+179 
-190 ANCITVEYSSNGGST
+190 
-205 WSDYGL
+205 
-211 TDVQKQ
+211 
-217 DLFALSTSSNIKLSK
+217 TS
-232 SSPVST
+232 
-238 NDCVRI
+238 
-244 TIEPLDRYVSFDQLY
+244 
-259 VWFST
+259 
-264 GSHTCALDLERSTI
+264 
-278 GAKDTFSFIR
+278 
-288 KDVPLGGWSGPNVIN
+288 
-303 FPYGTFGGGTSQ
+303 
-315 TNNAY
+315 
-320 KYRITFKTIKL
+320 
-331 GSSTQSPTISD
+331 
-342 IRFYGENAWII
+342 
-353 PNDMVKNDYP
+353 
-363 FSWDRDMNVNFP
+363 
-375 KQLKEQ
+375 
-381 GKRVYSENNKPTP
+381 
-394 DAIGAEPAFTKNTA
+394 IGAEPAFAKNTA
-408 FNKNFGTT
+408 FNKNFGSA

-495 TTYSAATSTVLGL
+495 TTYSAATSTALGL
-508 VKVGYTESGK
+508 VKVGYTESGR

-537 DTTYSVAT
+537 DTNTTYSQATSSTLGLIKIGYTESGKNYPIELNTSGQAFVNVPWTDTTYSVAT
-545 VSEDGLM
+545 TSANGLM
-552 PKIPSSSAQYLNGMG
+552 SSDDKTKLDGIADNANNYSLPVATSSVRGGIKIGYTESGKNYPVELSNEQAYVNVP
-567 QWSTPPDTKYT
+567 WEDTTYSVFT
-578 NFVGSGSEA
+578 GATTTAAGT
-587 KSGLVPSP
+587 SGLVPAP
-595 GTTAGTTKYLRED
+595 
-608 GTWSVPPDT
+608 
-617 TYIAGRAIE
+617 
-626 ISQGAISVTS
+626 TS
-636 SGVSSG
+636 GQS
-642 AYGLTDSTSV
+642 
-652 NIGTS
+652 
-657 FTVPGFVVDQCGRL
+657 
-671 TQAYSR
+671 
-677 TVTVNA
+677 
-683 PNMTGA
+683 
-689 TTSAAG
+689 
-695 TAGLVPT
+695 
-702 PTAGKP
+702 
-708 TRYLCSTGEWSIPT
+708 TRYLCSDGEWSIPT
-722 GTIYNGSTTI
+722 GSIYKGSTTI

-739 DGEYNIYLAALFPG
+739 DGEYNIYLVALFPG

-814 GHPSYYLNANGTW
+814 SHPSYYLNANGTW
-827 SLPRGR
+827 SAPRGK
-833 VYGVKGEAET
+833 VYGVKGNAET
-843 DYREGQV
+843 AYREGQV

-855 NVGALAL
+855 NVGALPI
-862 TGGTVSGSTTFSNN
+862 TGGTVSGATTFSDT
-876 VTINGELN
+876 VTLSTAGSITYDDGF
-884 YDGGFY
+884 YDG

>member
-105 VGFGDSIDVP
+105 VGFGDSVDVP

-135 PAEPT
+135 PSEPT
-140 PASIGAANKIHT
+140 P
-152 HPTRDV
+152 
-158 FKNATDNWAGS
+158 
-169 VSAID
+169 
-174 VPKIN
+174 
-179 SIRSPKSAFLP
+179 
-190 ANCITVEYSSNGGST
+190 
-205 WSDYGL
+205 
-211 TDVQKQ
+211 
-217 DLFALSTSSNIKLSK
+217 TS
-232 SSPVST
+232 
-238 NDCVRI
+238 
-244 TIEPLDRYVSFDQLY
+244 
-259 VWFST
+259 
-264 GSHTCALDLERSTI
+264 
-278 GAKDTFSFIR
+278 
-288 KDVPLGGWSGPNVIN
+288 
-303 FPYGTFGGGTSQ
+303 
-315 TNNAY
+315 
-320 KYRITFKTIKL
+320 
-331 GSSTQSPTISD
+331 
-342 IRFYGENAWII
+342 
-353 PNDMVKNDYP
+353 
-363 FSWDRDMNVNFP
+363 
-375 KQLKEQ
+375 
-381 GKRVYSENNKPTP
+381 
-394 DAIGAEPAFTKNTA
+394 IGAEPAFAKNTA
-408 FNKNFGTT
+408 FNKNFGSA

-495 TTYSAATSTVLGL
+495 TTYSAATSTALGL

-537 DTTYSVAT
+537 DTNTTYSQATSSTLGLIKIGYTESGKNYPIELNTSGQAYVNVPWEDTTYSVFTGAT
-545 VSEDGLM
+545 TTAAG
-552 PKIPSSSAQYLNGMG
+552 
-567 QWSTPPDTKYT
+567 T
-578 NFVGSGSEA
+578 
-587 KSGLVPSP
+587 SGLVPAP
-595 GTTAGTTKYLRED
+595 
-608 GTWSVPPDT
+608 
-617 TYIAGRAIE
+617 
-626 ISQGAISVTS
+626 TS
-636 SGVSSG
+636 GQS
-642 AYGLTDSTSV
+642 
-652 NIGTS
+652 
-657 FTVPGFVVDQCGRL
+657 
-671 TQAYSR
+671 
-677 TVTVNA
+677 
-683 PNMTGA
+683 
-689 TTSAAG
+689 
-695 TAGLVPT
+695 
-702 PTAGKP
+702 

-722 GTIYNGSTTI
+722 GTIYNGSTAI

-739 DGEYNIYLAALFPG
+739 DGEYNIYLVALFPG

-827 SLPRGR
+827 SAPRGR
-833 VYGVKGEAET
+833 VYGVKGNAET
-843 DYREGQV
+843 AYREGQV

-855 NVGALAL
+855 NVGALPI
-862 TGGTVSGSTTFSNN
+862 TGGTVSGATTFSDT
-876 VTINGELN
+876 VTLSTAGSITYDDGF
-884 YDGGFY
+884 YDG

>member
-135 PAEPT
+135 PSEPT
-140 PASIGAANKIHT
+140 P
-152 HPTRDV
+152 
-158 FKNATDNWAGS
+158 
-169 VSAID
+169 
-174 VPKIN
+174 
-179 SIRSPKSAFLP
+179 
-190 ANCITVEYSSNGGST
+190 
-205 WSDYGL
+205 
-211 TDVQKQ
+211 
-217 DLFALSTSSNIKLSK
+217 TS
-232 SSPVST
+232 
-238 NDCVRI
+238 
-244 TIEPLDRYVSFDQLY
+244 
-259 VWFST
+259 
-264 GSHTCALDLERSTI
+264 
-278 GAKDTFSFIR
+278 
-288 KDVPLGGWSGPNVIN
+288 
-303 FPYGTFGGGTSQ
+303 
-315 TNNAY
+315 
-320 KYRITFKTIKL
+320 
-331 GSSTQSPTISD
+331 
-342 IRFYGENAWII
+342 
-353 PNDMVKNDYP
+353 
-363 FSWDRDMNVNFP
+363 
-375 KQLKEQ
+375 
-381 GKRVYSENNKPTP
+381 
-394 DAIGAEPAFTKNTA
+394 IGAEPAFTKNTA
-408 FNKNFGTT
+408 FNKNFGTA

-537 DTTYSVAT
+537 DTNTTYSQATSSTLGLIKIGYTESGKNYPIELNTSGQAYVNVPWTDTTYSV
-545 VSEDGLM
+545 
-552 PKIPSSSAQYLNGMG
+552 
-567 QWSTPPDTKYT
+567 
-578 NFVGSGSEA
+578 F
-587 KSGLVPSP
+587 
-595 GTTAGTTKYLRED
+595 
-608 GTWSVPPDT
+608 
-617 TYIAGRAIE
+617 
-626 ISQGAISVTS
+626 
-636 SGVSSG
+636 
-642 AYGLTDSTSV
+642 
-652 NIGTS
+652 
-657 FTVPGFVVDQCGRL
+657 
-671 TQAYSR
+671 
-677 TVTVNA
+677 
-683 PNMTGA
+683 TGA
-689 TTSAAG
+689 TTTAAG
-695 TAGLVPT
+695 TTGLVPA
-702 PTAGKP
+702 PTTGQS
-708 TRYLCSTGEWSIPT
+708 TRYLCSNGEWSVPQ
-722 GTIYNGSTTI
+722 GTIYNGSTAI

-739 DGEYNIYLAALFPG
+739 DGEYNIYLVALFPG

-827 SLPRGR
+827 SAPRGR
-833 VYGVKGEAET
+833 VYGVKGNAET
-843 DYREGQV
+843 AYREGQV

-855 NVGALAL
+855 NVGALPI
-862 TGGTVSGSTTFSNN
+862 TGGTVSGATTFSDT
-876 VTINGELN
+876 VTLSTAGSITYDDGF
-884 YDGGFY
+884 YDG

>member
-135 PAEPT
+135 P
-140 PASIGAANKIHT
+140 S
-152 HPTRDV
+152 
-158 FKNATDNWAGS
+158 
-169 VSAID
+169 
-174 VPKIN
+174 
-179 SIRSPKSAFLP
+179 
-190 ANCITVEYSSNGGST
+190 
-205 WSDYGL
+205 
-211 TDVQKQ
+211 
-217 DLFALSTSSNIKLSK
+217 
-232 SSPVST
+232 
-238 NDCVRI
+238 
-244 TIEPLDRYVSFDQLY
+244 
-259 VWFST
+259 
-264 GSHTCALDLERSTI
+264 
-278 GAKDTFSFIR
+278 
-288 KDVPLGGWSGPNVIN
+288 
-303 FPYGTFGGGTSQ
+303 
-315 TNNAY
+315 
-320 KYRITFKTIKL
+320 
-331 GSSTQSPTISD
+331 
-342 IRFYGENAWII
+342 
-353 PNDMVKNDYP
+353 
-363 FSWDRDMNVNFP
+363 
-375 KQLKEQ
+375 
-381 GKRVYSENNKPTP
+381 KPTP
-394 DAIGAEPAFTKNTA
+394 TSIGAEPAFAKNTA
-408 FNKNFGTT
+408 FNKNFGSA

-437 SAWAKEPNKPTYT
+437 SAWAKAPNKPTYT

-495 TTYSAATSTVLGL
+495 TTYSAATSTALGL
-508 VKVGYTESGK
+508 VKVGYTESGR

-537 DTTYSVAT
+537 DTNTTYSQATSSTLGLIKIGYTESGKNYPIELNTSGQAYVNVPWEDTTYSVFTGAT
-545 VSEDGLM
+545 TTAAG
-552 PKIPSSSAQYLNGMG
+552 
-567 QWSTPPDTKYT
+567 T
-578 NFVGSGSEA
+578 
-587 KSGLVPSP
+587 SGLVPAP
-595 GTTAGTTKYLRED
+595 
-608 GTWSVPPDT
+608 
-617 TYIAGRAIE
+617 
-626 ISQGAISVTS
+626 TS
-636 SGVSSG
+636 GQS
-642 AYGLTDSTSV
+642 
-652 NIGTS
+652 
-657 FTVPGFVVDQCGRL
+657 
-671 TQAYSR
+671 
-677 TVTVNA
+677 
-683 PNMTGA
+683 
-689 TTSAAG
+689 
-695 TAGLVPT
+695 
-702 PTAGKP
+702 
-708 TRYLCSTGEWSIPT
+708 TRYLCSDGEWSIPT
-722 GTIYNGSTTI
+722 GSIYKGSTAI

-739 DGEYNIYLAALFPG
+739 DGEYNIYLVALFPG

-814 GHPSYYLNANGTW
+814 AHPSYYLNANGSW

-833 VYGVKGEAET
+833 VYGVKGNAET
-843 DYREGQV
+843 AYREGQV
-850 NITAA
+850 NLTAA
-855 NVGALAL
+855 NIGALPI
-862 TGGTVSGSTTFSNN
+862 TGGTVSGATTFSDT
-876 VTINGELN
+876 VTLSTAGSITYDDGF
-884 YDGGFY
+884 YDG

>member
-135 PAEPT
+135 PSEPT
-140 PASIGAANKIHT
+140 P
-152 HPTRDV
+152 
-158 FKNATDNWAGS
+158 
-169 VSAID
+169 
-174 VPKIN
+174 
-179 SIRSPKSAFLP
+179 
-190 ANCITVEYSSNGGST
+190 
-205 WSDYGL
+205 
-211 TDVQKQ
+211 
-217 DLFALSTSSNIKLSK
+217 TS
-232 SSPVST
+232 
-238 NDCVRI
+238 
-244 TIEPLDRYVSFDQLY
+244 
-259 VWFST
+259 
-264 GSHTCALDLERSTI
+264 
-278 GAKDTFSFIR
+278 
-288 KDVPLGGWSGPNVIN
+288 
-303 FPYGTFGGGTSQ
+303 
-315 TNNAY
+315 
-320 KYRITFKTIKL
+320 
-331 GSSTQSPTISD
+331 
-342 IRFYGENAWII
+342 
-353 PNDMVKNDYP
+353 
-363 FSWDRDMNVNFP
+363 
-375 KQLKEQ
+375 
-381 GKRVYSENNKPTP
+381 
-394 DAIGAEPAFTKNTA
+394 IGAEPVFAKNTA
-408 FNKNFGTT
+408 FNKNFGSA

-537 DTTYSVAT
+537 DTDTTYSQATSSTLGLIKIGYTESGKNYPVELNTSGQAFVNVPWTDTTYSV
-545 VSEDGLM
+545 
-552 PKIPSSSAQYLNGMG
+552 
-567 QWSTPPDTKYT
+567 
-578 NFVGSGSEA
+578 F
-587 KSGLVPSP
+587 
-595 GTTAGTTKYLRED
+595 
-608 GTWSVPPDT
+608 
-617 TYIAGRAIE
+617 
-626 ISQGAISVTS
+626 
-636 SGVSSG
+636 
-642 AYGLTDSTSV
+642 
-652 NIGTS
+652 
-657 FTVPGFVVDQCGRL
+657 
-671 TQAYSR
+671 
-677 TVTVNA
+677 
-683 PNMTGA
+683 TGA
-689 TTSAAG
+689 TTTAAG
-695 TAGLVPT
+695 TTGLVPA
-702 PTAGKP
+702 PTTGQS
-708 TRYLCSTGEWSIPT
+708 TRYLCSNGEWSVPQ
-722 GTIYNGSTTI
+722 GSIYNGSTAI
-732 SVKPSTT
+732 SVKPSTV
-739 DGEYNIYLAALFPG
+739 DGEYNIYLVALFPG

-827 SLPRGR
+827 SAPRGR
-833 VYGVKGEAET
+833 VYGVKGNAET
-843 DYREGQV
+843 AYREGQV

-855 NVGALAL
+855 NVGALPI
-862 TGGTVSGSTTFSNN
+862 TGGTVSGATTFSDT
-876 VTINGELN
+876 VTLSTAGSITYDDGF
-884 YDGGFY
+884 YDG

>member
-135 PAEPT
+135 PSEPT
-140 PASIGAANKIHT
+140 P
-152 HPTRDV
+152 
-158 FKNATDNWAGS
+158 
-169 VSAID
+169 
-174 VPKIN
+174 
-179 SIRSPKSAFLP
+179 
-190 ANCITVEYSSNGGST
+190 
-205 WSDYGL
+205 
-211 TDVQKQ
+211 
-217 DLFALSTSSNIKLSK
+217 TS
-232 SSPVST
+232 
-238 NDCVRI
+238 
-244 TIEPLDRYVSFDQLY
+244 
-259 VWFST
+259 
-264 GSHTCALDLERSTI
+264 
-278 GAKDTFSFIR
+278 
-288 KDVPLGGWSGPNVIN
+288 
-303 FPYGTFGGGTSQ
+303 
-315 TNNAY
+315 
-320 KYRITFKTIKL
+320 
-331 GSSTQSPTISD
+331 
-342 IRFYGENAWII
+342 
-353 PNDMVKNDYP
+353 
-363 FSWDRDMNVNFP
+363 
-375 KQLKEQ
+375 
-381 GKRVYSENNKPTP
+381 
-394 DAIGAEPAFTKNTA
+394 IGAEPAFAKNTA
-408 FNKNFGTT
+408 FNKNFGSA

-495 TTYSAATSTVLGL
+495 TTYSAATSTALGL

-537 DTTYSVAT
+537 DTNTTYSQATSSTLGLIKIGYTESGKNYPIELNTSGQAYVNVPWEDTTYSVFTGAT
-545 VSEDGLM
+545 TTAAG
-552 PKIPSSSAQYLNGMG
+552 
-567 QWSTPPDTKYT
+567 T
-578 NFVGSGSEA
+578 
-587 KSGLVPSP
+587 SGLVPAP
-595 GTTAGTTKYLRED
+595 
-608 GTWSVPPDT
+608 
-617 TYIAGRAIE
+617 
-626 ISQGAISVTS
+626 TS
-636 SGVSSG
+636 GQS
-642 AYGLTDSTSV
+642 
-652 NIGTS
+652 
-657 FTVPGFVVDQCGRL
+657 
-671 TQAYSR
+671 
-677 TVTVNA
+677 
-683 PNMTGA
+683 
-689 TTSAAG
+689 
-695 TAGLVPT
+695 
-702 PTAGKP
+702 

-722 GTIYNGSTTI
+722 GTIYNGSTAI

-739 DGEYNIYLAALFPG
+739 DGEYNIYLVALFPG

-827 SLPRGR
+827 SAPRGR
-833 VYGVKGEAET
+833 VYGVKGNAET
-843 DYREGQV
+843 AYREGQV

-855 NVGALAL
+855 NVGALPI
-862 TGGTVSGSTTFSNN
+862 TGGTVSGATTFSDT
-876 VTINGELN
+876 VTLSTAGSITYDDGF
-884 YDGGFY
+884 YDG

>member
-69 DTTYTAGTG
+69 DTTYTAGAG

-105 VGFGDSIDVP
+105 AEFGDSIDVP
-115 YISVNSRGQIT
+115 YISVNSRGQII
-126 SADSRSITL
+126 SADSRNITL

-152 HPTRDV
+152 HPTRDI

-264 GSHTCALDLERSTI
+264 ESHTCALDLERSTI

-353 PNDMVKNDYP
+353 PNDMVRNDYP

-408 FNKNFGTT
+408 FNKNFGTA

-450 PTEVGVIGTA
+450 PTEVGVISTA

-537 DTTYSVAT
+537 DTNTTYSQATSSTLGLIKIGYTESGKNYPIELNTSGQAYVNVPWEDTTYSVFTGAT
-545 VSEDGLM
+545 TTAAG
-552 PKIPSSSAQYLNGMG
+552 
-567 QWSTPPDTKYT
+567 T
-578 NFVGSGSEA
+578 
-587 KSGLVPSP
+587 SGLVPAP
-595 GTTAGTTKYLRED
+595 
-608 GTWSVPPDT
+608 
-617 TYIAGRAIE
+617 
-626 ISQGAISVTS
+626 TS
-636 SGVSSG
+636 GQS
-642 AYGLTDSTSV
+642 
-652 NIGTS
+652 
-657 FTVPGFVVDQCGRL
+657 
-671 TQAYSR
+671 
-677 TVTVNA
+677 
-683 PNMTGA
+683 
-689 TTSAAG
+689 
-695 TAGLVPT
+695 
-702 PTAGKP
+702 

-722 GTIYNGSTTI
+722 GTIYNGSTAI

-739 DGEYNIYLAALFPG
+739 DGEYNIYLVALFPG

-814 GHPSYYLNANGTW
+814 SHPSYYLNANGNW

-855 NVGALAL
+855 NIGALSL
-862 TGGTVSGSTTFSNN
+862 SSGGTVAGATTFSSD
-876 VTINGELN
+876 VTISGELN

>member
-135 PAEPT
+135 PSEPT
-140 PASIGAANKIHT
+140 P
-152 HPTRDV
+152 
-158 FKNATDNWAGS
+158 
-169 VSAID
+169 
-174 VPKIN
+174 
-179 SIRSPKSAFLP
+179 
-190 ANCITVEYSSNGGST
+190 
-205 WSDYGL
+205 
-211 TDVQKQ
+211 
-217 DLFALSTSSNIKLSK
+217 TS
-232 SSPVST
+232 
-238 NDCVRI
+238 
-244 TIEPLDRYVSFDQLY
+244 
-259 VWFST
+259 
-264 GSHTCALDLERSTI
+264 
-278 GAKDTFSFIR
+278 
-288 KDVPLGGWSGPNVIN
+288 
-303 FPYGTFGGGTSQ
+303 
-315 TNNAY
+315 
-320 KYRITFKTIKL
+320 
-331 GSSTQSPTISD
+331 
-342 IRFYGENAWII
+342 
-353 PNDMVKNDYP
+353 
-363 FSWDRDMNVNFP
+363 
-375 KQLKEQ
+375 
-381 GKRVYSENNKPTP
+381 
-394 DAIGAEPAFTKNTA
+394 IGAEPAFAKNTA
-408 FNKNFGTT
+408 FNKNFGSA

-537 DTTYSVAT
+537 DTDTTYSV
-545 VSEDGLM
+545 
-552 PKIPSSSAQYLNGMG
+552 
-567 QWSTPPDTKYT
+567 
-578 NFVGSGSEA
+578 F
-587 KSGLVPSP
+587 
-595 GTTAGTTKYLRED
+595 
-608 GTWSVPPDT
+608 
-617 TYIAGRAIE
+617 
-626 ISQGAISVTS
+626 
-636 SGVSSG
+636 
-642 AYGLTDSTSV
+642 
-652 NIGTS
+652 
-657 FTVPGFVVDQCGRL
+657 
-671 TQAYSR
+671 
-677 TVTVNA
+677 
-683 PNMTGA
+683 TGA
-689 TTSAAG
+689 TTTAAG
-695 TAGLVPT
+695 TTGLVPA
-702 PTAGKP
+702 PTTGQS

-722 GTIYNGSTTI
+722 GTIYNGSTAI

-739 DGEYNIYLAALFPG
+739 DGEYNIYLVALFPG

-827 SLPRGR
+827 SAPRGK
-833 VYGVKGEAET
+833 VYGVKGSAET
-843 DYREGQV
+843 AYREGQV

-855 NVGALAL
+855 NVGALPI
-862 TGGTVSGSTTFSNN
+862 TGGTVSGATTFSDT
-876 VTINGELN
+876 VTLSTAGSITYDDGF
-884 YDGGFY
+884 YDG

>member
-135 PAEPT
+135 PSEPT
-140 PASIGAANKIHT
+140 P
-152 HPTRDV
+152 
-158 FKNATDNWAGS
+158 
-169 VSAID
+169 
-174 VPKIN
+174 
-179 SIRSPKSAFLP
+179 
-190 ANCITVEYSSNGGST
+190 
-205 WSDYGL
+205 
-211 TDVQKQ
+211 
-217 DLFALSTSSNIKLSK
+217 TS
-232 SSPVST
+232 
-238 NDCVRI
+238 
-244 TIEPLDRYVSFDQLY
+244 
-259 VWFST
+259 
-264 GSHTCALDLERSTI
+264 
-278 GAKDTFSFIR
+278 
-288 KDVPLGGWSGPNVIN
+288 
-303 FPYGTFGGGTSQ
+303 
-315 TNNAY
+315 
-320 KYRITFKTIKL
+320 
-331 GSSTQSPTISD
+331 
-342 IRFYGENAWII
+342 
-353 PNDMVKNDYP
+353 
-363 FSWDRDMNVNFP
+363 
-375 KQLKEQ
+375 
-381 GKRVYSENNKPTP
+381 
-394 DAIGAEPAFTKNTA
+394 IGAEPAFTKNTA
-408 FNKNFGTT
+408 FNKNFGTA

-450 PTEVGVIGTA
+450 PTEVGVIGTV

-495 TTYSAATSTVLGL
+495 TTYSAATSTALGL

-537 DTTYSVAT
+537 DTDTTYSQATSSTLGLIKIGYTESGKNYPVELNTSGQAFVNVPWTDTTYPVATTSANGLMSSVDKKKLDRIADNANNYSLPVATSSVRGGIKIGYTESGKNYPIKLSNEQAYVNVPWTDTTYSV
-545 VSEDGLM
+545 
-552 PKIPSSSAQYLNGMG
+552 
-567 QWSTPPDTKYT
+567 
-578 NFVGSGSEA
+578 F
-587 KSGLVPSP
+587 
-595 GTTAGTTKYLRED
+595 
-608 GTWSVPPDT
+608 
-617 TYIAGRAIE
+617 
-626 ISQGAISVTS
+626 
-636 SGVSSG
+636 
-642 AYGLTDSTSV
+642 
-652 NIGTS
+652 
-657 FTVPGFVVDQCGRL
+657 
-671 TQAYSR
+671 
-677 TVTVNA
+677 
-683 PNMTGA
+683 TGA
-689 TTSAAG
+689 TTTAAG
-695 TAGLVPT
+695 TTGLVPA
-702 PTAGKP
+702 PTTGQS
-708 TRYLCSTGEWSIPT
+708 TRYLCSNGEWSVPQ
-722 GTIYNGSTTI
+722 GSIYNGSTAI
-732 SVKPSTT
+732 SVKPSTV
-739 DGEYNIYLAALFPG
+739 DGEYNIYLVALFPG
-753 TTSQSVGPSAS
+753 TTSQSVGQSAS

-776 YITIDQYGR
+776 HITIDQYGR

-827 SLPRGR
+827 SAPRGR
-833 VYGVKGEAET
+833 VYGVKGNAET
-843 DYREGQV
+843 AYREGQV

>member
-135 PAEPT
+135 P
-140 PASIGAANKIHT
+140 S
-152 HPTRDV
+152 
-158 FKNATDNWAGS
+158 
-169 VSAID
+169 
-174 VPKIN
+174 
-179 SIRSPKSAFLP
+179 
-190 ANCITVEYSSNGGST
+190 
-205 WSDYGL
+205 
-211 TDVQKQ
+211 
-217 DLFALSTSSNIKLSK
+217 
-232 SSPVST
+232 
-238 NDCVRI
+238 
-244 TIEPLDRYVSFDQLY
+244 
-259 VWFST
+259 
-264 GSHTCALDLERSTI
+264 
-278 GAKDTFSFIR
+278 
-288 KDVPLGGWSGPNVIN
+288 
-303 FPYGTFGGGTSQ
+303 
-315 TNNAY
+315 
-320 KYRITFKTIKL
+320 
-331 GSSTQSPTISD
+331 
-342 IRFYGENAWII
+342 
-353 PNDMVKNDYP
+353 
-363 FSWDRDMNVNFP
+363 
-375 KQLKEQ
+375 
-381 GKRVYSENNKPTP
+381 KPTP
-394 DAIGAEPAFTKNTA
+394 TSIGAEPAFAKNTA
-408 FNKNFGTT
+408 FNKNFGSA

-537 DTTYSVAT
+537 DTNTTYSQATSSTLGLIKIGYTESGKNYPIELNTSGQAYVNVPWEDTTYSVFTGAT
-545 VSEDGLM
+545 TTAAG
-552 PKIPSSSAQYLNGMG
+552 
-567 QWSTPPDTKYT
+567 T
-578 NFVGSGSEA
+578 
-587 KSGLVPSP
+587 SGLVPAP
-595 GTTAGTTKYLRED
+595 
-608 GTWSVPPDT
+608 
-617 TYIAGRAIE
+617 
-626 ISQGAISVTS
+626 TS
-636 SGVSSG
+636 GQS
-642 AYGLTDSTSV
+642 
-652 NIGTS
+652 
-657 FTVPGFVVDQCGRL
+657 
-671 TQAYSR
+671 
-677 TVTVNA
+677 
-683 PNMTGA
+683 
-689 TTSAAG
+689 
-695 TAGLVPT
+695 
-702 PTAGKP
+702 

-722 GTIYNGSTTI
+722 GTIYNGSTAI

-739 DGEYNIYLAALFPG
+739 DGEYNIYLVALFPG

-814 GHPSYYLNANGTW
+814 SHPSYYLNANGSW

>member
-135 PAEPT
+135 PSEPT
-140 PASIGAANKIHT
+140 P
-152 HPTRDV
+152 
-158 FKNATDNWAGS
+158 
-169 VSAID
+169 
-174 VPKIN
+174 
-179 SIRSPKSAFLP
+179 
-190 ANCITVEYSSNGGST
+190 
-205 WSDYGL
+205 
-211 TDVQKQ
+211 
-217 DLFALSTSSNIKLSK
+217 TS
-232 SSPVST
+232 
-238 NDCVRI
+238 
-244 TIEPLDRYVSFDQLY
+244 
-259 VWFST
+259 
-264 GSHTCALDLERSTI
+264 
-278 GAKDTFSFIR
+278 
-288 KDVPLGGWSGPNVIN
+288 
-303 FPYGTFGGGTSQ
+303 
-315 TNNAY
+315 
-320 KYRITFKTIKL
+320 
-331 GSSTQSPTISD
+331 
-342 IRFYGENAWII
+342 
-353 PNDMVKNDYP
+353 
-363 FSWDRDMNVNFP
+363 
-375 KQLKEQ
+375 
-381 GKRVYSENNKPTP
+381 
-394 DAIGAEPAFTKNTA
+394 IGAEPAFAKNTA
-408 FNKNFGTT
+408 FNKNFGSA

-495 TTYSAATSTVLGL
+495 TTYSAATSTALGL
-508 VKVGYTESGK
+508 VKVGYTESGR

-537 DTTYSVAT
+537 DTNTTYSQATSSTLGLIKIGYTESGKNYPIELNTSGQAYVNVPWEDTTYSVFTGAT
-545 VSEDGLM
+545 TTAAG
-552 PKIPSSSAQYLNGMG
+552 
-567 QWSTPPDTKYT
+567 T
-578 NFVGSGSEA
+578 
-587 KSGLVPSP
+587 SGLVPAP
-595 GTTAGTTKYLRED
+595 
-608 GTWSVPPDT
+608 
-617 TYIAGRAIE
+617 
-626 ISQGAISVTS
+626 TS
-636 SGVSSG
+636 GQS
-642 AYGLTDSTSV
+642 
-652 NIGTS
+652 
-657 FTVPGFVVDQCGRL
+657 
-671 TQAYSR
+671 
-677 TVTVNA
+677 
-683 PNMTGA
+683 
-689 TTSAAG
+689 
-695 TAGLVPT
+695 
-702 PTAGKP
+702 

-722 GTIYNGSTTI
+722 GTIYNGSTAI

-739 DGEYNIYLAALFPG
+739 DGEYNIYLVALFPG

-814 GHPSYYLNANGTW
+814 SHPSYYLNANGNW

-855 NVGALAL
+855 NIGALSISS
-862 TGGTVSGSTTFSNN
+862 GGTVAGATTFSSD
-876 VTINGELN
+876 VTISGELN

>member
-135 PAEPT
+135 P
-140 PASIGAANKIHT
+140 S
-152 HPTRDV
+152 
-158 FKNATDNWAGS
+158 
-169 VSAID
+169 
-174 VPKIN
+174 
-179 SIRSPKSAFLP
+179 
-190 ANCITVEYSSNGGST
+190 
-205 WSDYGL
+205 
-211 TDVQKQ
+211 
-217 DLFALSTSSNIKLSK
+217 
-232 SSPVST
+232 
-238 NDCVRI
+238 
-244 TIEPLDRYVSFDQLY
+244 
-259 VWFST
+259 
-264 GSHTCALDLERSTI
+264 
-278 GAKDTFSFIR
+278 
-288 KDVPLGGWSGPNVIN
+288 
-303 FPYGTFGGGTSQ
+303 
-315 TNNAY
+315 
-320 KYRITFKTIKL
+320 
-331 GSSTQSPTISD
+331 
-342 IRFYGENAWII
+342 
-353 PNDMVKNDYP
+353 
-363 FSWDRDMNVNFP
+363 
-375 KQLKEQ
+375 
-381 GKRVYSENNKPTP
+381 KPTP
-394 DAIGAEPAFTKNTA
+394 TSIGAEPAFAKNTA
-408 FNKNFGTT
+408 FNKNFGSA

-437 SAWAKEPNKPTYT
+437 SAWAKKPNKPTYT

-537 DTTYSVAT
+537 DTNTTYSQATSSTLGLIKIGYTESGKNYPIELNTSGQAYVNVPWEDTTYSVFTGAT
-545 VSEDGLM
+545 TTAAG
-552 PKIPSSSAQYLNGMG
+552 
-567 QWSTPPDTKYT
+567 T
-578 NFVGSGSEA
+578 
-587 KSGLVPSP
+587 SGLVPAP
-595 GTTAGTTKYLRED
+595 
-608 GTWSVPPDT
+608 
-617 TYIAGRAIE
+617 
-626 ISQGAISVTS
+626 TS
-636 SGVSSG
+636 GQS
-642 AYGLTDSTSV
+642 
-652 NIGTS
+652 
-657 FTVPGFVVDQCGRL
+657 
-671 TQAYSR
+671 
-677 TVTVNA
+677 
-683 PNMTGA
+683 
-689 TTSAAG
+689 
-695 TAGLVPT
+695 
-702 PTAGKP
+702 
-708 TRYLCSTGEWSIPT
+708 TRYLCSDGEWSIPT
-722 GTIYNGSTTI
+722 GSVYKGSTAI

-739 DGEYNIYLAALFPG
+739 DGEYNIYLVALFPG

-827 SLPRGR
+827 SAPRGR
-833 VYGVKGEAET
+833 VYGVKGNAET
-843 DYREGQV
+843 AYREGQV

-855 NVGALAL
+855 NVGALPI
-862 TGGTVSGSTTFSNN
+862 TGGTVSGATTFSDT
-876 VTINGELN
+876 VTLSTAGSITYDDGF
-884 YDGGFY
+884 YDG

>member
-495 TTYSAATSTVLGL
+495 TTYSAATSTALGL
-508 VKVGYTESGK
+508 VKVGYTESGR

-537 DTTYSVAT
+537 DTNTTYSQATSSTLGLIKIGYTESGKNYPIELNTSGQAYVNVPWEDTTYSVFTGAT
-545 VSEDGLM
+545 TTAAG
-552 PKIPSSSAQYLNGMG
+552 
-567 QWSTPPDTKYT
+567 T
-578 NFVGSGSEA
+578 
-587 KSGLVPSP
+587 SGLVPAP
-595 GTTAGTTKYLRED
+595 
-608 GTWSVPPDT
+608 
-617 TYIAGRAIE
+617 
-626 ISQGAISVTS
+626 TS
-636 SGVSSG
+636 GQS
-642 AYGLTDSTSV
+642 
-652 NIGTS
+652 
-657 FTVPGFVVDQCGRL
+657 
-671 TQAYSR
+671 
-677 TVTVNA
+677 
-683 PNMTGA
+683 
-689 TTSAAG
+689 
-695 TAGLVPT
+695 
-702 PTAGKP
+702 

-722 GTIYNGSTTI
+722 GTIYNGSTAI

-739 DGEYNIYLAALFPG
+739 DGEYNIYLVALFPG

-814 GHPSYYLNANGTW
+814 AHPSYYLNANGSW

-833 VYGVKGEAET
+833 VYGVKGNAET
-843 DYREGQV
+843 AYREGQV
-850 NITAA
+850 NLTAA
-855 NVGALAL
+855 NIGALPI
-862 TGGTVSGSTTFSNN
+862 TGGTVSGATIFSDTVTFS
-876 VTINGELN
+876 TAGSIT
-884 YDGGFY
+884 YDDGFY

>member
-135 PAEPT
+135 PSEPT
-140 PASIGAANKIHT
+140 P
-152 HPTRDV
+152 
-158 FKNATDNWAGS
+158 
-169 VSAID
+169 
-174 VPKIN
+174 
-179 SIRSPKSAFLP
+179 
-190 ANCITVEYSSNGGST
+190 
-205 WSDYGL
+205 
-211 TDVQKQ
+211 
-217 DLFALSTSSNIKLSK
+217 TS
-232 SSPVST
+232 
-238 NDCVRI
+238 
-244 TIEPLDRYVSFDQLY
+244 
-259 VWFST
+259 
-264 GSHTCALDLERSTI
+264 
-278 GAKDTFSFIR
+278 
-288 KDVPLGGWSGPNVIN
+288 
-303 FPYGTFGGGTSQ
+303 
-315 TNNAY
+315 
-320 KYRITFKTIKL
+320 
-331 GSSTQSPTISD
+331 
-342 IRFYGENAWII
+342 
-353 PNDMVKNDYP
+353 
-363 FSWDRDMNVNFP
+363 
-375 KQLKEQ
+375 
-381 GKRVYSENNKPTP
+381 
-394 DAIGAEPAFTKNTA
+394 IGAEPAFAKNTA
-408 FNKNFGTT
+408 FNKNFGSA

-537 DTTYSVAT
+537 DTNTTYSQATSSTLGLIKIGYTESGKNYPIELNTSGQAYVNVPWEDTTYSVFTGAT
-545 VSEDGLM
+545 TTAAG
-552 PKIPSSSAQYLNGMG
+552 
-567 QWSTPPDTKYT
+567 T
-578 NFVGSGSEA
+578 
-587 KSGLVPSP
+587 SGLVPAP
-595 GTTAGTTKYLRED
+595 
-608 GTWSVPPDT
+608 
-617 TYIAGRAIE
+617 
-626 ISQGAISVTS
+626 TS
-636 SGVSSG
+636 GQS
-642 AYGLTDSTSV
+642 
-652 NIGTS
+652 
-657 FTVPGFVVDQCGRL
+657 
-671 TQAYSR
+671 
-677 TVTVNA
+677 
-683 PNMTGA
+683 
-689 TTSAAG
+689 
-695 TAGLVPT
+695 
-702 PTAGKP
+702 
-708 TRYLCSTGEWSIPT
+708 TRYLCSDGEWSIPT
-722 GTIYNGSTTI
+722 GSIYKGSTAI

-739 DGEYNIYLAALFPG
+739 DGEYNIYLVALFPG

-814 GHPSYYLNANGTW
+814 AHPSYYLNANGSW

-833 VYGVKGEAET
+833 VYGVKGNAET
-843 DYREGQV
+843 AYREGQV
-850 NITAA
+850 NLTAA
-855 NVGALAL
+855 NIGALPI
-862 TGGTVSGSTTFSNN
+862 TGGTVSGATTFSDT
-876 VTINGELN
+876 VTLSTAGSITYDDGF
-884 YDGGFY
+884 YDG

>member
-1 MANITLD
+1 MANITLN

-105 VGFGDSIDVP
+105 AEFGDSIDVP
-115 YISVNSRGQIT
+115 YISVNSRGQII
-126 SADSRSITL
+126 SADSRNITL

-152 HPTRDV
+152 HSTRDV
-158 FKNATDNWAGS
+158 FQNATDNWAGS

-174 VPKIN
+174 GPKIN

-217 DLFALSTSSNIKLSK
+217 DLFALSISSNIKLSK

-259 VWFST
+259 IWFST
-264 GSHTCALDLERSTI
+264 GSHACTLDLERSTI

-331 GSSTQSPTISD
+331 GSSTTQSPTIID
-342 IRFYGENAWII
+342 IRFYGNNAWSI
-353 PNDMVKNDYP
+353 PNDMVRNDYP

-394 DAIGAEPAFTKNTA
+394 NAIGAEPAFTKNTA

-508 VKVGYTESGK
+508 VKVGYTESGR

-537 DTTYSVAT
+537 DTNTTYSKATSSTLGLIKIGYTESGKNYPIELNTSGQAYVNVPWKDTTYSVFTGAT
-545 VSEDGLM
+545 TTAAG
-552 PKIPSSSAQYLNGMG
+552 
-567 QWSTPPDTKYT
+567 T
-578 NFVGSGSEA
+578 
-587 KSGLVPSP
+587 SGLVPAP
-595 GTTAGTTKYLRED
+595 
-608 GTWSVPPDT
+608 
-617 TYIAGRAIE
+617 
-626 ISQGAISVTS
+626 TS
-636 SGVSSG
+636 GQS
-642 AYGLTDSTSV
+642 
-652 NIGTS
+652 
-657 FTVPGFVVDQCGRL
+657 
-671 TQAYSR
+671 
-677 TVTVNA
+677 
-683 PNMTGA
+683 
-689 TTSAAG
+689 
-695 TAGLVPT
+695 
-702 PTAGKP
+702 

-722 GTIYNGSTTI
+722 GTIYNGSTAI

-739 DGEYNIYLAALFPG
+739 DGEYNIYLVALFPG

-827 SLPRGR
+827 SAPRGR
-833 VYGVKGEAET
+833 VYGVKGNAET
-843 DYREGQV
+843 AYREGQV

-855 NVGALAL
+855 NVGALPI
-862 TGGTVSGSTTFSNN
+862 TGGTVSGATTFSDT
-876 VTINGELN
+876 VTLSTAGSITYDDGF
-884 YDGGFY
+884 YDG

>member
-1 MANITLD
+1 MANITLN

-135 PAEPT
+135 PSEPT
-140 PASIGAANKIHT
+140 P
-152 HPTRDV
+152 
-158 FKNATDNWAGS
+158 
-169 VSAID
+169 
-174 VPKIN
+174 
-179 SIRSPKSAFLP
+179 
-190 ANCITVEYSSNGGST
+190 
-205 WSDYGL
+205 
-211 TDVQKQ
+211 
-217 DLFALSTSSNIKLSK
+217 
-232 SSPVST
+232 
-238 NDCVRI
+238 
-244 TIEPLDRYVSFDQLY
+244 
-259 VWFST
+259 
-264 GSHTCALDLERSTI
+264 
-278 GAKDTFSFIR
+278 
-288 KDVPLGGWSGPNVIN
+288 
-303 FPYGTFGGGTSQ
+303 
-315 TNNAY
+315 
-320 KYRITFKTIKL
+320 
-331 GSSTQSPTISD
+331 IS
-342 IRFYGENAWII
+342 
-353 PNDMVKNDYP
+353 
-363 FSWDRDMNVNFP
+363 
-375 KQLKEQ
+375 
-381 GKRVYSENNKPTP
+381 
-394 DAIGAEPAFTKNTA
+394 IGAEPAFAKNTA
-408 FNKNFGTT
+408 FNKNFGSA

-495 TTYSAATSTVLGL
+495 TTYSAATSTALGL
-508 VKVGYTESGK
+508 VKVGYTESGR

-545 VSEDGLM
+545 TSANGLM
-552 PKIPSSSAQYLNGMG
+552 SSDDKTKLDGIADNANNYSLPVATSSVRGGIKIGYTESGKNYPVELSNEQAYVNVP
-567 QWSTPPDTKYT
+567 WEDTTYSVFT
-578 NFVGSGSEA
+578 GATTTAAGT
-587 KSGLVPSP
+587 SGLVPAP
-595 GTTAGTTKYLRED
+595 
-608 GTWSVPPDT
+608 
-617 TYIAGRAIE
+617 
-626 ISQGAISVTS
+626 TS
-636 SGVSSG
+636 GQS
-642 AYGLTDSTSV
+642 
-652 NIGTS
+652 
-657 FTVPGFVVDQCGRL
+657 
-671 TQAYSR
+671 
-677 TVTVNA
+677 
-683 PNMTGA
+683 
-689 TTSAAG
+689 
-695 TAGLVPT
+695 
-702 PTAGKP
+702 
-708 TRYLCSTGEWSIPT
+708 TRYLCSDGEWSIPT
-722 GTIYNGSTTI
+722 GSIYKGSTAI

-739 DGEYNIYLAALFPG
+739 DGEYNIYLVALFPG

-814 GHPSYYLNANGTW
+814 SHPSYYLNANGTW
-827 SLPRGR
+827 SAPRGK
-833 VYGVKGEAET
+833 VYGVKGNAET
-843 DYREGQV
+843 AYREGQV

-855 NVGALAL
+855 NVGALPI
-862 TGGTVSGSTTFSNN
+862 TGGTVSGATTFSDT
-876 VTINGELN
+876 VTLSTAGSITYDDGF
-884 YDGGFY
+884 YDG

>member
-135 PAEPT
+135 PSEPT
-140 PASIGAANKIHT
+140 P
-152 HPTRDV
+152 
-158 FKNATDNWAGS
+158 
-169 VSAID
+169 
-174 VPKIN
+174 
-179 SIRSPKSAFLP
+179 
-190 ANCITVEYSSNGGST
+190 
-205 WSDYGL
+205 
-211 TDVQKQ
+211 
-217 DLFALSTSSNIKLSK
+217 TS
-232 SSPVST
+232 
-238 NDCVRI
+238 
-244 TIEPLDRYVSFDQLY
+244 
-259 VWFST
+259 
-264 GSHTCALDLERSTI
+264 
-278 GAKDTFSFIR
+278 
-288 KDVPLGGWSGPNVIN
+288 
-303 FPYGTFGGGTSQ
+303 
-315 TNNAY
+315 
-320 KYRITFKTIKL
+320 
-331 GSSTQSPTISD
+331 
-342 IRFYGENAWII
+342 
-353 PNDMVKNDYP
+353 
-363 FSWDRDMNVNFP
+363 
-375 KQLKEQ
+375 
-381 GKRVYSENNKPTP
+381 
-394 DAIGAEPAFTKNTA
+394 IGAEPAFAKNTA
-408 FNKNFGTT
+408 FNKNFGSA

-450 PTEVGVIGTA
+450 PTEVGVIGTV

-495 TTYSAATSTVLGL
+495 TTYSAATSTALGL

-537 DTTYSVAT
+537 DTNTTYSQATSSTLGLIKIGYTESGKSYPVELNTSGQAFVNVPWTDTTYSVAT
-545 VSEDGLM
+545 TSANGLM
-552 PKIPSSSAQYLNGMG
+552 SSADKKKLDGIANNANNYSLPLSTASVRGGIKIGYAENGKNYPVELSNE
-567 QWSTPPDTKYT
+567 QAYVNVPWTDTTYSV
-578 NFVGSGSEA
+578 FVKSGTGA
-587 KSGLVPSP
+587 KSGLVPTP
-595 GTTAGTTKYLRED
+595 PNTAGTTKFLRED
-608 GTWSVPPDT
+608 AVWVAPPTANNPSITISQNGTIKGQFTLNQANSETIALTDT
-617 TYIAGRAIE
+617 TYSE
-626 ISQGAISVTS
+626 
-636 SGVSSG
+636 
-642 AYGLTDSTSV
+642 
-652 NIGTS
+652 
-657 FTVPGFVVDQCGRL
+657 F
-671 TQAYSR
+671 
-677 TVTVNA
+677 
-683 PNMTGA
+683 TGA
-689 TTSAAG
+689 TTTAAG
-695 TAGLVPT
+695 TTGLVPA
-702 PTAGKP
+702 PTTGQS
-708 TRYLCSTGEWSIPT
+708 TRYLCSNGEWSVPQ
-722 GTIYNGSTTI
+722 GSIYNGSTAI
-732 SVKPSTT
+732 SVKPSTV
-739 DGEYNIYLAALFPG
+739 DGEYNIYLVALFPG

-764 GTINFGSAFNVP
+764 ATINFGSAFNVP

-827 SLPRGR
+827 SAPRGR
-833 VYGVKGEAET
+833 VYGVKGNAET
-843 DYREGQV
+843 AYREGQV

-855 NVGALAL
+855 NVGALPI
-862 TGGTVSGSTTFSNN
+862 TGGTVSGATTFSAT
-876 VTINGELN
+876 VTLSTAGSIT
-884 YDGGFY
+884 YDDGFYEG

>member
-135 PAEPT
+135 PSEPT
-140 PASIGAANKIHT
+140 P
-152 HPTRDV
+152 
-158 FKNATDNWAGS
+158 
-169 VSAID
+169 
-174 VPKIN
+174 
-179 SIRSPKSAFLP
+179 
-190 ANCITVEYSSNGGST
+190 
-205 WSDYGL
+205 
-211 TDVQKQ
+211 
-217 DLFALSTSSNIKLSK
+217 TS
-232 SSPVST
+232 
-238 NDCVRI
+238 
-244 TIEPLDRYVSFDQLY
+244 
-259 VWFST
+259 
-264 GSHTCALDLERSTI
+264 
-278 GAKDTFSFIR
+278 
-288 KDVPLGGWSGPNVIN
+288 
-303 FPYGTFGGGTSQ
+303 
-315 TNNAY
+315 
-320 KYRITFKTIKL
+320 
-331 GSSTQSPTISD
+331 
-342 IRFYGENAWII
+342 
-353 PNDMVKNDYP
+353 
-363 FSWDRDMNVNFP
+363 
-375 KQLKEQ
+375 
-381 GKRVYSENNKPTP
+381 
-394 DAIGAEPAFTKNTA
+394 IGAEPAFAKNTA
-408 FNKNFGTT
+408 FNKNFGSA

-518 NYPVEL
+518 KYPVEL

-537 DTTYSVAT
+537 DTNTTYSQATSSTLGLIKIGYTESGKSYPVELNTSGQAFVNVPWTDTTYSVAT
-545 VSEDGLM
+545 TSANGLM
-552 PKIPSSSAQYLNGMG
+552 SSADKKKLDGIANNANNYSLPLSTASVRGGIKIGYAENGKNYPVELSNE
-567 QWSTPPDTKYT
+567 QAYVNVPWTDTTYSV
-578 NFVGSGSEA
+578 FVKSGTGA
-587 KSGLVPSP
+587 KSGLVPTP
-595 GTTAGTTKYLRED
+595 PNTAGTTKFLRED
-608 GTWSVPPDT
+608 AVWVAPPTANNPSITISQNGTIKGQFTLNQANSETIALTDT
-617 TYIAGRAIE
+617 TYSE
-626 ISQGAISVTS
+626 
-636 SGVSSG
+636 
-642 AYGLTDSTSV
+642 
-652 NIGTS
+652 
-657 FTVPGFVVDQCGRL
+657 F
-671 TQAYSR
+671 
-677 TVTVNA
+677 
-683 PNMTGA
+683 TGA
-689 TTSAAG
+689 TTTAAG
-695 TAGLVPT
+695 TTGLVPA
-702 PTAGKP
+702 PTTGQS
-708 TRYLCSTGEWSIPT
+708 TRYLCSNGEWSVPQ
-722 GTIYNGSTTI
+722 GSIYNGSTAI
-732 SVKPSTT
+732 SVKPSTV
-739 DGEYNIYLAALFPG
+739 DGEYNIYLVALFPG

-764 GTINFGSAFNVP
+764 ATINFGSAFNVP

-827 SLPRGR
+827 SAPRGK
-833 VYGVKGEAET
+833 VYGVKGSAET
-843 DYREGQV
+843 AYREGQV

-855 NVGALAL
+855 NVGALPI
-862 TGGTVSGSTTFSNN
+862 TGGTVSGATTFSDT
-876 VTINGELN
+876 VTLSTAGSIT
-884 YDGGFY
+884 YDDGFYEG

>member
-69 DTTYTAGTG
+69 DTTYTAGEG

-105 VGFGDSIDVP
+105 AEFGDSIDVP

-152 HPTRDV
+152 HSTREV
-158 FKNATDNWAGS
+158 IQNATDNWEGT

-174 VPKIN
+174 GPKIN

-211 TDVQKQ
+211 TDAQKM
-217 DLFALSTSSNIKLSK
+217 DLFALYTSGSIKLSK

-264 GSHTCALDLERSTI
+264 RSHTCTLDLERSTI

-288 KDVPLGGWSGPNVIN
+288 KDVPLSGWSGPNVIN

-331 GSSTQSPTISD
+331 GSNTTQSPTISD
-342 IRFYGENAWII
+342 IRFYGDNAWSI

-363 FSWDRDMNVNFP
+363 FSWDRYINVNFP

-495 TTYSAATSTVLGL
+495 TTYSAATSTALGL
-508 VKVGYTESGK
+508 VKVGYTESGR

-537 DTTYSVAT
+537 DTNTTYSQATSSTLGLIKIGYTESGKNYPVELNTSGQAFVNVPWTDTTYPVATTSANGLMSSVDKKKLDGIADNANNYSLPVATSSVRGGIKIGYTESGKNYPIKLSNEQAYVNVPWTDTTYSV
-545 VSEDGLM
+545 
-552 PKIPSSSAQYLNGMG
+552 
-567 QWSTPPDTKYT
+567 
-578 NFVGSGSEA
+578 F
-587 KSGLVPSP
+587 
-595 GTTAGTTKYLRED
+595 
-608 GTWSVPPDT
+608 
-617 TYIAGRAIE
+617 
-626 ISQGAISVTS
+626 
-636 SGVSSG
+636 
-642 AYGLTDSTSV
+642 
-652 NIGTS
+652 
-657 FTVPGFVVDQCGRL
+657 
-671 TQAYSR
+671 
-677 TVTVNA
+677 
-683 PNMTGA
+683 TGA
-689 TTSAAG
+689 TTTAAG
-695 TAGLVPT
+695 TTGLVPA
-702 PTAGKP
+702 PTTGQS
-708 TRYLCSTGEWSIPT
+708 TRYLCSNGEWSVPQ
-722 GTIYNGSTTI
+722 GSIYNGSTAI
-732 SVKPSTT
+732 SVKPSTV
-739 DGEYNIYLAALFPG
+739 DGEYNIYLVALFPG

-827 SLPRGR
+827 SAPRGR
-833 VYGVKGEAET
+833 VYGVKGNAET
-843 DYREGQV
+843 AYREGQV

-855 NVGALAL
+855 NVGALPI
-862 TGGTVSGSTTFSNN
+862 TGGTVSGATTFSDT
-876 VTINGELN
+876 VTLSTAGSITYDDGF
-884 YDGGFY
+884 YDG

>member
-1 MANITLD
+1 MANITLN

-48 LGYKSLPYTIGTR
+48 LSYESLPYTIGTR

-115 YISVNSRGQIT
+115 YISVNSSGQIT

-135 PAEPT
+135 PSEPT
-140 PASIGAANKIHT
+140 P
-152 HPTRDV
+152 
-158 FKNATDNWAGS
+158 
-169 VSAID
+169 
-174 VPKIN
+174 
-179 SIRSPKSAFLP
+179 
-190 ANCITVEYSSNGGST
+190 
-205 WSDYGL
+205 
-211 TDVQKQ
+211 
-217 DLFALSTSSNIKLSK
+217 TS
-232 SSPVST
+232 
-238 NDCVRI
+238 
-244 TIEPLDRYVSFDQLY
+244 
-259 VWFST
+259 
-264 GSHTCALDLERSTI
+264 
-278 GAKDTFSFIR
+278 
-288 KDVPLGGWSGPNVIN
+288 
-303 FPYGTFGGGTSQ
+303 
-315 TNNAY
+315 
-320 KYRITFKTIKL
+320 
-331 GSSTQSPTISD
+331 
-342 IRFYGENAWII
+342 
-353 PNDMVKNDYP
+353 
-363 FSWDRDMNVNFP
+363 
-375 KQLKEQ
+375 
-381 GKRVYSENNKPTP
+381 
-394 DAIGAEPAFTKNTA
+394 IGAEPAFTKNTA
-408 FNKNFGTT
+408 FNKNFGTA

-508 VKVGYTESGK
+508 VKVGYTESGR

-537 DTTYSVAT
+537 DTNTTYSQATSSTLGLIKIGYTESGKNYPIELNTSGQAYVNVPWEDTTYSVFTGAT
-545 VSEDGLM
+545 TTAAG
-552 PKIPSSSAQYLNGMG
+552 
-567 QWSTPPDTKYT
+567 T
-578 NFVGSGSEA
+578 
-587 KSGLVPSP
+587 SGLVPAP
-595 GTTAGTTKYLRED
+595 
-608 GTWSVPPDT
+608 
-617 TYIAGRAIE
+617 
-626 ISQGAISVTS
+626 TS
-636 SGVSSG
+636 GQS
-642 AYGLTDSTSV
+642 
-652 NIGTS
+652 
-657 FTVPGFVVDQCGRL
+657 
-671 TQAYSR
+671 
-677 TVTVNA
+677 
-683 PNMTGA
+683 
-689 TTSAAG
+689 
-695 TAGLVPT
+695 
-702 PTAGKP
+702 

-722 GTIYNGSTTI
+722 GTIYNGSTAI

-739 DGEYNIYLAALFPG
+739 DGEYNIYLVALFPG

-827 SLPRGR
+827 SAPRGR
-833 VYGVKGEAET
+833 VYGVKGNAET
-843 DYREGQV
+843 AYREGQV

-855 NVGALAL
+855 NVGALPI
-862 TGGTVSGSTTFSNN
+862 TGGTVSGATTFSDT
-876 VTINGELN
+876 VTLSTAGSITYDDGF
-884 YDGGFY
+884 YDG

>member
-40 KVKIGDGT
+40 KVKIGDGK

-135 PAEPT
+135 PSEPT
-140 PASIGAANKIHT
+140 P
-152 HPTRDV
+152 
-158 FKNATDNWAGS
+158 
-169 VSAID
+169 
-174 VPKIN
+174 
-179 SIRSPKSAFLP
+179 
-190 ANCITVEYSSNGGST
+190 
-205 WSDYGL
+205 
-211 TDVQKQ
+211 
-217 DLFALSTSSNIKLSK
+217 TS
-232 SSPVST
+232 
-238 NDCVRI
+238 
-244 TIEPLDRYVSFDQLY
+244 
-259 VWFST
+259 
-264 GSHTCALDLERSTI
+264 
-278 GAKDTFSFIR
+278 
-288 KDVPLGGWSGPNVIN
+288 
-303 FPYGTFGGGTSQ
+303 
-315 TNNAY
+315 
-320 KYRITFKTIKL
+320 
-331 GSSTQSPTISD
+331 
-342 IRFYGENAWII
+342 
-353 PNDMVKNDYP
+353 
-363 FSWDRDMNVNFP
+363 
-375 KQLKEQ
+375 
-381 GKRVYSENNKPTP
+381 
-394 DAIGAEPAFTKNTA
+394 IGAEPAFAKNTA
-408 FNKNFGTT
+408 FNKNFGSA

-437 SAWAKEPNKPTYT
+437 SAWAKKPNKPTYT

-537 DTTYSVAT
+537 DTNTTYSQATSSTLGLIKIGYTESGKNYPIELNTSGQAYVNVPWKDTTYSV
-545 VSEDGLM
+545 
-552 PKIPSSSAQYLNGMG
+552 
-567 QWSTPPDTKYT
+567 
-578 NFVGSGSEA
+578 F
-587 KSGLVPSP
+587 
-595 GTTAGTTKYLRED
+595 
-608 GTWSVPPDT
+608 
-617 TYIAGRAIE
+617 
-626 ISQGAISVTS
+626 
-636 SGVSSG
+636 
-642 AYGLTDSTSV
+642 
-652 NIGTS
+652 
-657 FTVPGFVVDQCGRL
+657 
-671 TQAYSR
+671 
-677 TVTVNA
+677 
-683 PNMTGA
+683 TGA
-689 TTSAAG
+689 TTTAAG
-695 TAGLVPT
+695 TRGLVPA
-702 PTAGKP
+702 PTSGQS
-708 TRYLCSTGEWSIPT
+708 TRYLCSDGEWSIPT
-722 GTIYNGSTTI
+722 GSVYKGSTAI

-739 DGEYNIYLAALFPG
+739 DGEYNIYLVALFPG

-814 GHPSYYLNANGTW
+814 GHPSYYLNANGSW

-833 VYGVKGEAET
+833 VYGVKGNAET
-843 DYREGQV
+843 AYREGQV
-850 NITAA
+850 NLTAA
-855 NVGALAL
+855 NIGALPI
-862 TGGTVSGSTTFSNN
+862 TGGTVSGATTFSDT
-876 VTINGELN
+876 VTLSTAGSITYDDGF
-884 YDGGFY
+884 YDG